1 MLKGY
6 FSTAVCV
13 LAGMFAPY
21 TLSQTPTPEQI
32 QMFQSLPAAQQQALA
47 SKYGISL
54 PSSSSSQS
62 TSYQNPQVI
71 DPRASKVEALQK
83 GQLGQQELQNKDEE
97 LKRFGLELFAG
108 SPSTFAPISDVPVPA
123 DYTVGAGDEIV
134 IQLFGKENTTHRLRV
149 NRAGIINFPSLGPVQ
164 VAGMSFSEVRDSLNQ
179 RVKEQMIGVRSDI
192 SLGEMRTMQVFV
204 MGDAYKPGA
213 YTVSALTTISQAIY
227 YSGGFGDS
235 GALRDIQLKR
245 NGQVIRK
252 LDMYELLLKGDARN
266 DVRLLPG
273 DVVFIGAVKQTVAID
288 GEVNRPAIY
297 EIKPGETYRHAIL
310 MAGGFTANAYGEKV
324 AVKRYGSKGTRE
336 ALTLDFTQSNDM
348 QVPLKNG
355 DAVNVLKKSE
365 ELTRYVQIEGDV
377 RHPGFVQWKSGLRIA
392 DLFHSVD
399 SAFNSTADVNYAV
412 VVREVNSQRDIETYQ
427 VNLAKAILAP
437 ASKDNLQLQSRDRVL
452 VFNRF
457 NHEDLD
463 TLAEEELVTKAKTL
477 EEAQQQAEK
486 DQRKEQQIMSSS
498 VAVST
503 APMNNTVGGIVN
515 MDNSANA
522 GGGVNP
528 SSAANQA
535 MNISQPSQPKII
547 FRGKE
552 ITQEDLD
559 KLKQNTRRTLL
570 APVLLQLQQQSKL
583 GLAPQIAEVFGEVKH
598 PGRYPIT
605 PSMTVSTLLEAAGGL
620 AYNAFTINAELA
632 RTVINSVDE
641 RAYID
646 VERIDLRKAIQ
657 GNTAADAVIAGR
669 DRLNVLEKPSVKLQS
684 TVTLQGEVRFPGTY
698 TVRQGETLGE
708 LLERAGGLTEFAHP
722 QGAIFTREAL
732 RLQEQKLLNQYA
744 ADMRAETAKKTFRA
758 DSNISSIISNPDKT
772 LQFVEEASRSK
783 ALGRMVVQLSRIIK
797 EETSADFMLEDG
809 DFLFVPTFRNTVSIM
824 GEVQVPITY
833 LLDNRLD
840 VDDYLNKAGGAK
852 KQADEDRVFVV
863 RADGSVY
870 KPTSG
875 YWFGNNKQELQ
886 AGDTIVVPI
895 DTDYRDAL
903 STWTAATQILYQ
915 TGVAIN
921 ALK

>member
-6 FSTAVCV
+6 FSIGACI
-13 LAGMFAPY
+13 LASLFAPL
-21 TLSQTPTPEQI
+21 TNAQTPTPEQI
-32 QMFQSLPAAQQQALA
+32 QMFQNLPADQQQALA
-47 SKYGISL
+47 SKYGISI
-54 PSSSSSQS
+54 PSSASSQPS
-62 TSYQNPQVI
+62 SYQNPQVI
-71 DPRASKVEALQK
+71 EQRPVASSAAEAKVNDAE
-83 GQLGQQELQNKDEE
+83 KDEQG
-97 LKRFGLELFAG
+97 LKRFGLDLFAG
-108 SPSTFAPISDVPVPA
+108 SPTTFAPISDVPVPA

-164 VAGMSFSEVRDSLNQ
+164 VAGMTFSDVRDSLNQ

-227 YSGGFGDS
+227 YSGGFSES
-235 GALRDIQLKR
+235 GALRNVQLKR

-252 LDMYELLLKGDARN
+252 LDMYDLLLKGDARN
-266 DVRLLPG
+266 DIRLLPG
-273 DVVFIGAVKQTVAID
+273 DVVFIGALGNTISID

-297 EIKPGETYRHAIL
+297 EIKPGETYKQAIQ
-310 MAGGFTANAYGEKV
+310 MAGGFTANAYSDQIE
-324 AVKRYGSKGTRE
+324 VKRYAAKGARD
-336 ALTLDFTQSNDM
+336 ALTLNFSQSHD
-348 QVPLKNG
+348 QQTKVKDG
-355 DAVNVLKKSE
+355 DVVNVLKKNE

-377 RHPGFVQWKSGLRIA
+377 RHPGYIEWKSGLRIA
-392 DLFHSVD
+392 DLFQSVD
-399 SAFNSTADVNYAV
+399 TSFNSTADVSYAV
-412 VVREVNSQRDIETYQ
+412 VVREINPQRDIEVYQ
-427 VNLAKAILAP
+427 VNLANAIFSP
-437 ASKDNLQLQSRDRVL
+437 TSKDNLKLNSRDRVL

-457 NHEDLD
+457 NNEDLD
-463 TLAEEELVTKAKTL
+463 TLADQETVTKAKTL
-477 EEAQQQAEK
+477 EQAQLQAQQEQL
-486 DQRKEQQIMSSS
+486 KEQEVMSSS
-498 VAVST
+498 VA
-503 APMNNTVGGIVN
+503 I
-515 MDNSANA
+515 
-522 GGGVNP
+522 
-528 SSAANQA
+528 SSAAPLKKVSKQ
-535 MNISQPSQPKII
+535 SKIV

-552 ITQEDLD
+552 ITKDDFEA
-559 KLKQNTRRTLL
+559 LKQNTRRTLL
-570 APVLLQLQQQSKL
+570 APVLLQLQQQSRL

-605 PSMTVSTLLEAAGGL
+605 PRMTISNLIEAAGGL
-620 AYNAFTINAELA
+620 TYNAFTINAELA
-632 RTVINSVDE
+632 RTVINSKDE
-641 RAYID
+641 RASID
-646 VERIDLRKAIQ
+646 VERIDLRQAIK
-657 GNTAADAVIAGR
+657 GSTADDAIIVGR
-669 DRLNVLEKPSVKLQS
+669 DRLNILEKPSVKLQS

-732 RLQEQKLLNQYA
+732 RLQEQKLLDQYA

-758 DSNISSIISNPDKT
+758 DSNMGSVISDPDKT
-772 LQFVEEASRSK
+772 LKFVEEASRSK
-783 ALGRMVVQLSRIIK
+783 ALGRMVVQLNRILK
-797 EETSADFMLEDG
+797 DERSADFMLEDG

-833 LLDNRLD
+833 LLDNKLD

-852 KQADEDRVFVV
+852 KQADEDRIFVV

-875 YWFGNNKQELQ
+875 YWFGNNHEELK

>member
-6 FSTAVCV
+6 FSIGACI
-13 LAGMFAPY
+13 LASLFAPL
-21 TLSQTPTPEQI
+21 TNAQTPTPEQI
-32 QMFQSLPAAQQQALA
+32 QMFQSLPVDQQQALA
-47 SKYGISL
+47 SKYGISI
-54 PSSSSSQS
+54 PSGASSQPS
-62 TSYQNPQVI
+62 SYQNPQVVEQR
-71 DPRASKVEALQK
+71 PVASSATETKVNDTGK
-83 GQLGQQELQNKDEE
+83 GEQDI
-97 LKRFGLELFAG
+97 KRFGLDLFAG
-108 SPSTFAPISDVPVPA
+108 SPTTFAPISDVPVPA
-123 DYTVGAGDEIV
+123 NYAVGAGDEIV

-164 VAGMSFSEVRDSLNQ
+164 VAGMTFSDVRDSLNQ

-227 YSGGFGDS
+227 YSGGFSES
-235 GALRDIQLKR
+235 GALRNVQLKR

-252 LDMYELLLKGDARN
+252 LDMYDLLLKGDARN
-266 DVRLLPG
+266 DIRLLPG
-273 DVVFIGAVKQTVAID
+273 DVVFIGALGNTISID

-297 EIKPGETYRHAIL
+297 EIKPGETYKQAIQ
-310 MAGGFTANAYGEKV
+310 MAGGFTANAYSDQIE
-324 AVKRYGSKGTRE
+324 VKRYAAKGARD
-336 ALTLDFTQSNDM
+336 ALTLNFSQSQD
-348 QVPLKNG
+348 QQTKVKDG
-355 DAVNVLKKSE
+355 DTVNVLKKNE

-377 RHPGFVQWKSGLRIA
+377 RHPGFIEWKNGLRIA
-392 DLFHSVD
+392 DLFQSVD
-399 SAFNSTADVNYAV
+399 TSFNSTADVSYAV
-412 VVREVNSQRDIETYQ
+412 VVREINPQRDIEVYQ
-427 VNLAKAILAP
+427 VNLANAILSP
-437 ASKDNLQLQSRDRVL
+437 TSKDNLKLNSRDRVL

-457 NHEDLD
+457 NNEDLD
-463 TLAEEELVTKAKTL
+463 TLADQETVTKAKTL
-477 EEAQQQAEK
+477 EQAQLQAQQEQL
-486 DQRKEQQIMSSS
+486 KEQEVMSSS
-498 VAVST
+498 VAVS
-503 APMNNTVGGIVN
+503 
-515 MDNSANA
+515 SAT
-522 GGGVNP
+522 P
-528 SSAANQA
+528 LEKDLK
-535 MNISQPSQPKII
+535 QPKIV

-552 ITQEDLD
+552 ITKDDFEA
-559 KLKQNTRRTLL
+559 LKQNTRRTLL
-570 APVLLQLQQQSKL
+570 APVLLQLQQQSRL

-605 PSMTVSTLLEAAGGL
+605 PRMTISTLIEAAGGL
-620 AYNAFTINAELA
+620 TYNAFTINAELA
-632 RTVINSVDE
+632 RTVINSKDE
-641 RAYID
+641 RASID
-646 VERIDLRKAIQ
+646 VEQVDLRQAIQ
-657 GNTAADAVIAGR
+657 GSTADDAIIVGR
-669 DRLNVLEKPSVKLQS
+669 DRLNILEKPNVKLQS
-684 TVTLQGEVRFPGTY
+684 TVMLQGEVRFPGTY

-758 DSNISSIISNPDKT
+758 DSNMGSVVSDPEKT
-772 LQFVEEASRSK
+772 LAFVEEASKSK
-783 ALGRMVVQLSRIIK
+783 ALGRMVVQLNRILK
-797 EETSADFMLEDG
+797 DERSADFMLEDG

-833 LLDNRLD
+833 LLDNKLD

-852 KQADEDRVFVV
+852 KQADEDRIFVV

-875 YWFGNNKQELQ
+875 YWFGNNHEELK

>member
-6 FSTAVCV
+6 FSIGACI
-13 LAGMFAPY
+13 LASLFAPL
-21 TLSQTPTPEQI
+21 TNAQTPTPEQI
-32 QMFQSLPAAQQQALA
+32 QMFQNLPADQQQALA
-47 SKYGISL
+47 SKYGISI
-54 PSSSSSQS
+54 PSGASSQPS
-62 TSYQNPQVI
+62 SYQNPQVVEQR
-71 DPRASKVEALQK
+71 PVASSATEAKVNDAE
-83 GQLGQQELQNKDEE
+83 KDEQG
-97 LKRFGLELFAG
+97 LKRFGLDLFAG
-108 SPSTFAPISDVPVPA
+108 SPTTFAPISDVPVPA

-164 VAGMSFSEVRDSLNQ
+164 VAGMTFSDVRDSLNQ

-227 YSGGFGDS
+227 YSGGFSES
-235 GALRDIQLKR
+235 GALRNVQLKR

-252 LDMYELLLKGDARN
+252 LDMYDLLLKGDARN
-266 DVRLLPG
+266 DIRLLPG
-273 DVVFIGAVKQTVAID
+273 DVVFIGALGNTISID
-288 GEVNRPAIY
+288 GEVNRPAVY
-297 EIKPGETYRHAIL
+297 EIKPGETYKQAIQ
-310 MAGGFTANAYGEKV
+310 MAGGFTANAYSDQME
-324 AVKRYGSKGTRE
+324 VKRYAAKGARD
-336 ALTLDFTQSNDM
+336 ALTLNFSQSHD
-348 QVPLKNG
+348 QQTKVKDG
-355 DAVNVLKKSE
+355 DEVNVLKKNE

-377 RHPGFVQWKSGLRIA
+377 RHPGFIEWKSGLRIA
-392 DLFHSVD
+392 DLFQSVD
-399 SAFNSTADVNYAV
+399 TSFNSTADVSYAI
-412 VVREVNSQRDIETYQ
+412 VVREINPQRDIEVYQ
-427 VNLAKAILAP
+427 VNLANAILSP
-437 ASKDNLQLQSRDRVL
+437 TSKDNLKLNSRDRVL

-457 NHEDLD
+457 NNEDLD
-463 TLAEEELVTKAKTL
+463 TLADQQTVTKAKTL
-477 EEAQQQAEK
+477 EQAQLQAQQEQL
-486 DQRKEQQIMSSS
+486 KEQEVMSSS
-498 VAVST
+498 VAVS
-503 APMNNTVGGIVN
+503 
-515 MDNSANA
+515 
-522 GGGVNP
+522 
-528 SSAANQA
+528 SAAPLEKGSKQ
-535 MNISQPSQPKII
+535 SKIV

-552 ITQEDLD
+552 ITKDDFEA
-559 KLKQNTRRTLL
+559 LKQNTRRTLL
-570 APVLLQLQQQSKL
+570 APVLLQLQQQSRL

-605 PSMTVSTLLEAAGGL
+605 PRMTISTLIEAAGGL
-620 AYNAFTINAELA
+620 TYNAFTINAELA
-632 RTVINSVDE
+632 RTVINSKDE
-641 RAYID
+641 RASID
-646 VERIDLRKAIQ
+646 VERIDLRQAIQ
-657 GNTAADAVIAGR
+657 GSTVADAIIVGR
-669 DRLNVLEKPSVKLQS
+669 DRLNILEKPNVKLQS

-758 DSNISSIISNPDKT
+758 DSNMGSVISDPDKT
-772 LQFVEEASRSK
+772 LKFVEEASRSK
-783 ALGRMVVQLSRIIK
+783 ALGRMVVQLNRILK
-797 EETSADFMLEDG
+797 DERSADFMLEDG

-833 LLDNRLD
+833 LLDNKLD

-852 KQADEDRVFVV
+852 KQADEDRIFVV

-875 YWFGNNKQELQ
+875 YWFGNNHEELK

>member
-6 FSTAVCV
+6 FSIGACI
-13 LAGMFAPY
+13 LASLFAPL
-21 TLSQTPTPEQI
+21 TNAQTPTPEQI
-32 QMFQSLPAAQQQALA
+32 QMFQNLPADQQQALA
-47 SKYGISL
+47 SKYGISI
-54 PSSSSSQS
+54 PSGASSQPS
-62 TSYQNPQVI
+62 SYQNPQVVEQR
-71 DPRASKVEALQK
+71 PVTSSATEVKVNDAE
-83 GQLGQQELQNKDEE
+83 KDEQG
-97 LKRFGLELFAG
+97 LKRFGLDLFAG
-108 SPSTFAPISDVPVPA
+108 SPTTFAPISDVPVPA

-164 VAGMSFSEVRDSLNQ
+164 VAGMTFSDVRDSLNQ

-227 YSGGFGDS
+227 YSGGFSES
-235 GALRDIQLKR
+235 GALRNVQLKR

-252 LDMYELLLKGDARN
+252 LDMYDLLLKGDARN
-266 DVRLLPG
+266 DIRLLPG
-273 DVVFIGAVKQTVAID
+273 DVVFIGALGNTISID

-297 EIKPGETYRHAIL
+297 EIKPGETYKQAIQ
-310 MAGGFTANAYGEKV
+310 MAGGFTANAYSDQIE
-324 AVKRYGSKGTRE
+324 VKRYAAKGARD
-336 ALTLDFTQSNDM
+336 ALTLNFSQSHD
-348 QVPLKNG
+348 QQTKVKDG
-355 DAVNVLKKSE
+355 DAVNVLKKNE

-377 RHPGFVQWKSGLRIA
+377 RHPGYIEWKSGLRIA
-392 DLFHSVD
+392 DLFQSVD
-399 SAFNSTADVNYAV
+399 TSFNSTADVSYAV
-412 VVREVNSQRDIETYQ
+412 VVREINPQRDIEVYQ
-427 VNLAKAILAP
+427 VNLANAILSP
-437 ASKDNLQLQSRDRVL
+437 TSKDNLKLNSRDRVL

-457 NHEDLD
+457 NNEDLD
-463 TLAEEELVTKAKTL
+463 TLADQETVSKAKTL
-477 EEAQQQAEK
+477 EQAQLQAQQEQL
-486 DQRKEQQIMSSS
+486 KEQEVMSSS
-498 VAVST
+498 VAVS
-503 APMNNTVGGIVN
+503 
-515 MDNSANA
+515 SAT
-522 GGGVNP
+522 P
-528 SSAANQA
+528 IEKDSK
-535 MNISQPSQPKII
+535 QPKIV

-552 ITQEDLD
+552 ITKDDFEA
-559 KLKQNTRRTLL
+559 LKQNTRRTLL
-570 APVLLQLQQQSKL
+570 APVLLQLQQQSRL

-605 PSMTVSTLLEAAGGL
+605 PRMTISTLIGAAGGL
-620 AYNAFTINAELA
+620 TYNAFTINAELA
-632 RTVINSVDE
+632 RTVINSKDE
-641 RAYID
+641 RASIN
-646 VERIDLRKAIQ
+646 VERIDLRQAIQ
-657 GNTAADAVIAGR
+657 GSTADDAIIVGR
-669 DRLNVLEKPSVKLQS
+669 DRLNILEKPNVKLQS

-758 DSNISSIISNPDKT
+758 DSNMGSVISDPDKT
-772 LQFVEEASRSK
+772 LKFVEEASRSK
-783 ALGRMVVQLSRIIK
+783 ALGRMVVQLNRILK
-797 EETSADFMLEDG
+797 DERSADFMLEDG

-833 LLDNRLD
+833 LLDNKLD

-852 KQADEDRVFVV
+852 KQADEDRIFVV

-870 KPTSG
+870 KPKSG
-875 YWFGNNKQELQ
+875 YWFGNNHEELK

-915 TGVAIN
+915 TGVAIY

>member
-6 FSTAVCV
+6 FSIGACI
-13 LAGMFAPY
+13 LASLFAPL
-21 TLSQTPTPEQI
+21 TNAQTPTPEQI
-32 QMFQSLPAAQQQALA
+32 QMFQNLPADQQQALA
-47 SKYGISL
+47 SKYGISI
-54 PSSSSSQS
+54 PSGASSQPS
-62 TSYQNPQVI
+62 SYQNPQVVEQR
-71 DPRASKVEALQK
+71 PVASSATEVKVNDAE
-83 GQLGQQELQNKDEE
+83 KDEQG
-97 LKRFGLELFAG
+97 LKRFGLDLFAG
-108 SPSTFAPISDVPVPA
+108 SPTTFAPISDVPVPA

-164 VAGMSFSEVRDSLNQ
+164 VAGMTFSDVRDSLNQ

-227 YSGGFGDS
+227 YSGGFSES
-235 GALRDIQLKR
+235 GALRNVQLKR

-252 LDMYELLLKGDARN
+252 LDMYDLLLKGDARN
-266 DVRLLPG
+266 DIRLLPG
-273 DVVFIGAVKQTVAID
+273 DVVFIGALGNTISID

-297 EIKPGETYRHAIL
+297 EIKPGETYKQAIQ
-310 MAGGFTANAYGEKV
+310 MAGGFTANAYSDQIE
-324 AVKRYGSKGTRE
+324 VKRYAAKGARD
-336 ALTLDFTQSNDM
+336 ALTLNFSQSYDR
-348 QVPLKNG
+348 QTKVKDG
-355 DAVNVLKKSE
+355 DAVNVLKKNE
-365 ELTRYVQIEGDV
+365 ELTRYVQTEGDV
-377 RHPGFVQWKSGLRIA
+377 RHPGFIEWKSGLRVA
-392 DLFHSVD
+392 DLFQSVET
-399 SAFNSTADVNYAV
+399 SFNSTADVSYAV
-412 VVREVNSQRDIETYQ
+412 VVREINPQRDIEVYQ
-427 VNLAKAILAP
+427 VNLANAILSP
-437 ASKDNLQLQSRDRVL
+437 TSKDNLQLNSRDRIL

-457 NHEDLD
+457 NNEDLD
-463 TLAEEELVTKAKTL
+463 TLADQETVTKAKTL
-477 EEAQQQAEK
+477 EQAQLQAQQEQL
-486 DQRKEQQIMSSS
+486 KEQEVMSSS
-498 VAVST
+498 V
-503 APMNNTVGGIVN
+503 TV
-515 MDNSANA
+515 
-522 GGGVNP
+522 
-528 SSAANQA
+528 SSAAPLEED
-535 MNISQPSQPKII
+535 SKQPKIV

-552 ITQEDLD
+552 ITKDDFEA
-559 KLKQNTRRTLL
+559 LKQNTRRTLL
-570 APVLLQLQQQSKL
+570 APVLLQLQQQSHL

-605 PSMTVSTLLEAAGGL
+605 PRMTISTLIEAAGGL
-620 AYNAFTINAELA
+620 TYNAFTINAELA
-632 RTVINSVDE
+632 RTVINSKDE
-641 RAYID
+641 RASID
-646 VERIDLRKAIQ
+646 VERIDLRQAIQ
-657 GNTAADAVIAGR
+657 GSTADDAIIVGR
-669 DRLNVLEKPSVKLQS
+669 DRLNILEKPNVKLQS

-758 DSNISSIISNPDKT
+758 DSNMGSVISDPDKT
-772 LQFVEEASRSK
+772 LKFVEEASRSK
-783 ALGRMVVQLSRIIK
+783 ALGRMVVQLNRILK
-797 EETSADFMLEDG
+797 DERSADFMLEDG

-833 LLDNRLD
+833 LLDNKLD

-852 KQADEDRVFVV
+852 KQADEDRIFVV

-875 YWFGNNKQELQ
+875 YWFGNNHEELK

>member
-6 FSTAVCV
+6 FSIGACI
-13 LAGMFAPY
+13 LASLFAPL
-21 TLSQTPTPEQI
+21 TNAQTPTPEQI
-32 QMFQSLPAAQQQALA
+32 QMFQNLPADQQQALA
-47 SKYGISL
+47 SKYGISI
-54 PSSSSSQS
+54 PSGASSQPS
-62 TSYQNPQVI
+62 SYQNPQVVEQR
-71 DPRASKVEALQK
+71 PVASSATEAK
-83 GQLGQQELQNKDEE
+83 INDAEKDEQG
-97 LKRFGLELFAG
+97 LKRFGLDLFAG
-108 SPSTFAPISDVPVPA
+108 SPTTFAPISDVPVPA

-149 NRAGIINFPSLGPVQ
+149 NRAGVINFPSLGPVQ
-164 VAGMSFSEVRDSLNQ
+164 VAGMTFSDVRDSLNQ
-179 RVKEQMIGVRSDI
+179 RVREQMIGVRSDI

-227 YSGGFGDS
+227 YSGGFSES
-235 GALRDIQLKR
+235 GALRNVQLKR

-252 LDMYELLLKGDARN
+252 LDMYDLLLRGDARN
-266 DVRLLPG
+266 DIRLLPG
-273 DVVFIGAVKQTVAID
+273 DVVFIGALGNTISID

-297 EIKPGETYRHAIL
+297 EIKPGETYKQAIQ
-310 MAGGFTANAYGEKV
+310 MAGGFTANAYSDQIE
-324 AVKRYGSKGTRE
+324 VKRYAAKGARD
-336 ALTLDFTQSNDM
+336 ALTLNFSQSHD
-348 QVPLKNG
+348 QQTKVKDG
-355 DAVNVLKKSE
+355 DAVNVLKKNE

-377 RHPGFVQWKSGLRIA
+377 RHPGYIEWKSGLRIA
-392 DLFHSVD
+392 DLFQSVD
-399 SAFNSTADVNYAV
+399 TSFNSTADVSYAV
-412 VVREVNSQRDIETYQ
+412 VVREINPQRDIEVYQ
-427 VNLAKAILAP
+427 VNLANAILSP
-437 ASKDNLQLQSRDRVL
+437 TRKDNLKLNSRDRVL

-457 NHEDLD
+457 NNEDLD
-463 TLAEEELVTKAKTL
+463 TLADQQTVTKAKTL
-477 EEAQQQAEK
+477 EQAQLQAQQEQL
-486 DQRKEQQIMSSS
+486 KEQEVMSSS
-498 VAVST
+498 VAVS
-503 APMNNTVGGIVN
+503 
-515 MDNSANA
+515 
-522 GGGVNP
+522 
-528 SSAANQA
+528 SAAPLEKGSKQ
-535 MNISQPSQPKII
+535 SKIV

-552 ITQEDLD
+552 ITKDDFEA
-559 KLKQNTRRTLL
+559 LKQNTRRTLL
-570 APVLLQLQQQSKL
+570 APVLLQLQQQSRL

-605 PSMTVSTLLEAAGGL
+605 PRMTISTLIEAAGGL
-620 AYNAFTINAELA
+620 TYNAFTINAELA
-632 RTVINSVDE
+632 RTVINSKDE
-641 RAYID
+641 RAAID
-646 VERIDLRKAIQ
+646 VERIDLRQAIKGSKAD
-657 GNTAADAVIAGR
+657 DAIIVGR
-669 DRLNVLEKPSVKLQS
+669 DRLNILEKPNVKLQS

-732 RLQEQKLLNQYA
+732 RLQEQKLLNEYA

-758 DSNISSIISNPDKT
+758 DSNMGSVISDPDKT
-772 LQFVEEASRSK
+772 LKFVEEASRSK
-783 ALGRMVVQLSRIIK
+783 ALGRMVVQLNRILK
-797 EETSADFMLEDG
+797 DERSADFMLEDG

-833 LLDNRLD
+833 LLDNKLD

-852 KQADEDRVFVV
+852 KQADEDRIFVV

-875 YWFGNNKQELQ
+875 YWFGNNHEELK

>member
-6 FSTAVCV
+6 FSIAVCV
-13 LAGMFAPY
+13 LASMFAPY
-21 TLSQTPTPEQI
+21 TLAQNPTPEQL
-32 QMFQSLPAAQQQALA
+32 QMFKSLPVEQQQALA
-47 SKYGISL
+47 SKYGITL
-54 PSSSSSQS
+54 PSGASQS
-62 TSYQNPQVI
+62 TSYENPQVI
-71 DPRASKVEALQK
+71 EQRPQAAADMDSEQFDWLKPDEDQK
-83 GQLGQQELQNKDEE
+83 

-179 RVKEQMIGVRSDI
+179 RVQEQMIGVRSDI

-213 YTVSALTTISQAIY
+213 YTVSALSTISQAIY
-227 YSGGFGDS
+227 YSGGFGES
-235 GALRDIQLKR
+235 GALRNIQLKR
-245 NGQVIRK
+245 DGQVIRN
-252 LDMYELLLKGDARN
+252 LDMYDLLLKGDARN
-266 DVRLLPG
+266 DVRLMPG
-273 DVVFIGAVKQTVAID
+273 DVVFIGSVAQTVSVD

-297 EIKPGETYRHAIL
+297 EVKPGETYKQLIQ
-310 MAGGFTANAYGEKV
+310 MAGGFTANAFFEKIDI
-324 AVKRYGSKGTRE
+324 KRYGTEGSRE
-336 ALTLDFTQSNDM
+336 ALTLNFVNSQDQ
-348 QVPLKNG
+348 QAKVKVG
-355 DAVNVLKKSE
+355 DEVNVLKKSE

-377 RHPGFVQWKSGLRIA
+377 RHPGFVEWNNGIRIA
-392 DLFHSVD
+392 DLFQSVD
-399 SAFNSTADVNYAV
+399 SSFNSTADVNYAV
-412 VVREVNSQRDIETYQ
+412 VVREINPQRDIEVHQ
-427 VNLAKAILAP
+427 VNLAKAILSP
-437 ASKDNLQLQSRDRVL
+437 ESKDNLQLKSRDRVL

-457 NHEDLD
+457 NNEDLD
-463 TLAEEELVTKAKTL
+463 NFAEDDVVTKAKTL
-477 EEAQQQAEK
+477 EEAQSQAQQDLKQEK
-486 DQRKEQQIMSSS
+486 EVLNPL
-498 VAVST
+498 VAVT
-503 APMNNTVGGIVN
+503 AT
-515 MDNSANA
+515 DSKSKANIRQTK
-522 GGGVNP
+522 V
-528 SSAANQA
+528 
-535 MNISQPSQPKII
+535 I

-552 ITQEDLD
+552 ITKEDFEAM
-559 KLKQNTRRTLL
+559 KQNTRRTLL

-583 GLAPQIAEVFGEVKH
+583 GLAPQITEVFGEVKH

-605 PSMTVSTLLEAAGGL
+605 PRMTVSTLIEAAGGL
-620 AYNAFTINAELA
+620 TYNAFTINAELA
-632 RTVINSVDE
+632 RTVVNSVDE

-657 GNTAADAVIAGR
+657 GSTADDAIIAGR
-669 DRLNVLEKPSVKLQS
+669 DRLNILEKPSVKLQS

-732 RLQEQKLLNQYA
+732 RLQEQKLLNEYA

-758 DSNISSIISNPDKT
+758 DSNLGSVISDPDKT
-772 LQFVEEASRSK
+772 LKFVEEASRSK
-783 ALGRMVVQLSRIIK
+783 ALGRMVVQLNRIIK
-797 EETSADFMLEDG
+797 DERSADFMLEDG

-833 LLDNRLD
+833 LLDNKLD

-852 KQADEDRVFVV
+852 KQADEDRIFVV

-875 YWFGNNKQELQ
+875 YWFGNNNEELS

>member
-6 FSTAVCV
+6 FSIGACI
-13 LAGMFAPY
+13 LASLFAPL
-21 TLSQTPTPEQI
+21 TNAQTPTPEQI
-32 QMFQSLPAAQQQALA
+32 QMFQNLPADQQQALA
-47 SKYGISL
+47 SKYGISI
-54 PSSSSSQS
+54 PSGSSSQPS
-62 TSYQNPQVI
+62 SYQNPQVVEQR
-71 DPRASKVEALQK
+71 PVASSATEVKVNDSE
-83 GQLGQQELQNKDEE
+83 KDEQG
-97 LKRFGLELFAG
+97 LKRFGLDLFAG
-108 SPSTFAPISDVPVPA
+108 SPTTFAPISDVPVPA

-164 VAGMSFSEVRDSLNQ
+164 VAGMTFSDVRDSLNQ

-227 YSGGFGDS
+227 YSGGFSES
-235 GALRDIQLKR
+235 GALRNVQLKR

-252 LDMYELLLKGDARN
+252 LDMYDLLLKGDARN
-266 DVRLLPG
+266 DIRLLPG
-273 DVVFIGAVKQTVAID
+273 DVVFIGALGNTISID

-297 EIKPGETYRHAIL
+297 EIKPGETYKQAIQ
-310 MAGGFTANAYGEKV
+310 MAGGFTANAYSDQIE
-324 AVKRYGSKGTRE
+324 VKRYAAKGARD
-336 ALTLDFTQSNDM
+336 ALTLNFSQPHDQQTKVKD
-348 QVPLKNG
+348 G
-355 DAVNVLKKSE
+355 DAVNVLKKNE

-377 RHPGFVQWKSGLRIA
+377 RHPGFIEWKSGLRIA
-392 DLFHSVD
+392 DLFQSVD
-399 SAFNSTADVNYAV
+399 TSFNSTADVSYAV
-412 VVREVNSQRDIETYQ
+412 VVREINPQRDIEVYQ
-427 VNLAKAILAP
+427 VNLANAILSP
-437 ASKDNLQLQSRDRVL
+437 TSKDNLKLNSRDRVL

-457 NHEDLD
+457 NNEDLD
-463 TLAEEELVTKAKTL
+463 TLADQQTVTKAKTL
-477 EEAQQQAEK
+477 EQAQLQAQQEQL
-486 DQRKEQQIMSSS
+486 KEQEVMSSS
-498 VAVST
+498 VAVS
-503 APMNNTVGGIVN
+503 
-515 MDNSANA
+515 SAT
-522 GGGVNP
+522 P
-528 SSAANQA
+528 IEKDSE
-535 MNISQPSQPKII
+535 QPKIV

-552 ITQEDLD
+552 ITKDDFEA
-559 KLKQNTRRTLL
+559 LKQNTRRTLL
-570 APVLLQLQQQSKL
+570 APVLLQLQQQSRL

-605 PSMTVSTLLEAAGGL
+605 PRMTISTLIEAAGGL
-620 AYNAFTINAELA
+620 TYNAFTINAELA
-632 RTVINSVDE
+632 RTVISSKDE
-641 RAYID
+641 RASID
-646 VERIDLRKAIQ
+646 VERIDLRQAIK
-657 GNTAADAVIAGR
+657 GSTTDDAVIVGR
-669 DRLNVLEKPSVKLQS
+669 DRLNILEKPNVKLQS

-708 LLERAGGLTEFAHP
+708 LLKRAGGLTEFAHP

-758 DSNISSIISNPDKT
+758 DSNMGSVISDPDKT
-772 LQFVEEASRSK
+772 LKFVEEASRSK
-783 ALGRMVVQLSRIIK
+783 ALGRMVVQLNRILK
-797 EETSADFMLEDG
+797 DERSADFMLEDG

-833 LLDNRLD
+833 LLDNKLD

-852 KQADEDRVFVV
+852 KQADEDRIFVV

-875 YWFGNNKQELQ
+875 YWFGNNHEELK

>member
-6 FSTAVCV
+6 FSIGACI
-13 LAGMFAPY
+13 LASLFAPL
-21 TLSQTPTPEQI
+21 TNAQTPTPEQI
-32 QMFQSLPAAQQQALA
+32 QMFQNLPSDQQQALA
-47 SKYGISL
+47 SKYGISI
-54 PSSSSSQS
+54 PSGASSQPS
-62 TSYQNPQVI
+62 SYQNPQVVEQR
-71 DPRASKVEALQK
+71 PVTSSATEAKVHDAE
-83 GQLGQQELQNKDEE
+83 KDEQG
-97 LKRFGLELFAG
+97 LKRFGLDLFAG
-108 SPSTFAPISDVPVPA
+108 SPTTFAPISDVPVPA

-164 VAGMSFSEVRDSLNQ
+164 VAGMTFSDVRDSLNQ

-227 YSGGFGDS
+227 YSGGFSES
-235 GALRDIQLKR
+235 GALRNVQLKR

-252 LDMYELLLKGDARN
+252 LDMYDLLLKGDARN
-266 DVRLLPG
+266 DIRLLPG
-273 DVVFIGAVKQTVAID
+273 DVVFIGALGNTISID

-297 EIKPGETYRHAIL
+297 EIKSGETYKQAIQ
-310 MAGGFTANAYGEKV
+310 MAGGFTANAYSDQIE
-324 AVKRYGSKGTRE
+324 VKRYAAKGARD
-336 ALTLDFTQSNDM
+336 ALTLNFSQSHD
-348 QVPLKNG
+348 QQTKVKDG
-355 DAVNVLKKSE
+355 DAVNVLQKNE

-377 RHPGFVQWKSGLRIA
+377 RHPGFIEWRSGLRIA
-392 DLFHSVD
+392 DLFQSVD
-399 SAFNSTADVNYAV
+399 TSFNSTADVSYAV
-412 VVREVNSQRDIETYQ
+412 VVREINPQRDIEVYQ
-427 VNLAKAILAP
+427 VNLANAILSP
-437 ASKDNLQLQSRDRVL
+437 TSKDNLKLNSRDRVL

-457 NHEDLD
+457 KNEDLD
-463 TLAEEELVTKAKTL
+463 TLADQETVTKAKTL
-477 EEAQQQAEK
+477 EQAQLQAQQ
-486 DQRKEQQIMSSS
+486 DQLKEQEVMSSS
-498 VAVST
+498 VSV
-503 APMNNTVGGIVN
+503 
-515 MDNSANA
+515 
-522 GGGVNP
+522 
-528 SSAANQA
+528 SSAT
-535 MNISQPSQPKII
+535 PLEKDLKQPKIV

-552 ITQEDLD
+552 ITKDDFEA
-559 KLKQNTRRTLL
+559 LKQNTRRTLL
-570 APVLLQLQQQSKL
+570 APVLLQLQQQSRL

-605 PSMTVSTLLEAAGGL
+605 PRMTISTLIEAAGGL
-620 AYNAFTINAELA
+620 TYNAFTINAELA
-632 RTVINSVDE
+632 RTVINSKDE
-641 RAYID
+641 RASID
-646 VERIDLRKAIQ
+646 VERIDLRQAIK
-657 GNTAADAVIAGR
+657 GSTADDAIIVGR
-669 DRLNVLEKPSVKLQS
+669 DRLNILEKPNVKLQS

-732 RLQEQKLLNQYA
+732 RLQEQKLLNEYA

-758 DSNISSIISNPDKT
+758 DSNMGSVISDPDKT
-772 LQFVEEASRSK
+772 LKFVEEASRSK
-783 ALGRMVVQLSRIIK
+783 ALGRMVVQLNRILK
-797 EETSADFMLEDG
+797 DERSADFMLEDG

-833 LLDNRLD
+833 LLDNKLD

-852 KQADEDRVFVV
+852 KQADEDRIFVV

-870 KPTSG
+870 KPRAG
-875 YWFGNNKQELQ
+875 YWFGNNHEELK

>member
-6 FSTAVCV
+6 FSIAACV
-13 LAGMFAPY
+13 LASVFAPF
-21 TLSQTPTPEQI
+21 SNAQTPTPEQM
-32 QMFQSLPAAQQQALA
+32 QMFQSLPADQQQALA

-54 PSSSSSQS
+54 PSGSSSQPS
-62 TSYQNPQVI
+62 NYQNPQVI
-71 DPRASKVEALQK
+71 EQRPAVSSATEAKVNDLEK
-83 GQLGQQELQNKDEE
+83 GEQG
-97 LKRFGLELFAG
+97 LKRFGLDLFAG
-108 SPSTFAPISDVPVPA
+108 SPTTFAPISDVPVPA

-164 VAGMSFSEVRDSLNQ
+164 VAGLTFSDVRDSLNQ

-227 YSGGFGDS
+227 YSGGFGES
-235 GALRDIQLKR
+235 GALRNVQLKR

-252 LDMYELLLKGDARN
+252 LDMYDLLLKGDARN

-273 DVVFIGAVKQTVAID
+273 DVVFIGAVGNTIAID

-297 EIKPGETYRHAIL
+297 EVKSGETYKQAIQ
-310 MAGGFTANAYGEKV
+310 MAGGFTANAYSDQIE
-324 AVKRYGSKGTRE
+324 VKRYAAKGARD
-336 ALTLDFTQSNDM
+336 ALTLNFSQSHD
-348 QVPLKNG
+348 QQTKVKDG
-355 DAVNVLKKSE
+355 DAVNILKKSE

-377 RHPGFVQWKSGLRIA
+377 RHPGFIEWKNGLRVA
-392 DLFHSVD
+392 DLFQSVD
-399 SAFNSTADVNYAV
+399 TSFNSTADINYAV
-412 VVREVNSQRDIETYQ
+412 VVREINPQRDIEVYQ
-427 VNLAKAILAP
+427 VNLANAILSP
-437 ASKDNLQLQSRDRVL
+437 TSKDNLKLNSRDRVL

-457 NHEDLD
+457 NNEDLD
-463 TLAEEELVTKAKTL
+463 TLADQETVTKAKTL
-477 EEAQQQAEK
+477 EQAQRQAQQ
-486 DQRKEQQIMSSS
+486 EQLEEQEVMSSS
-498 VAVST
+498 VAVS
-503 APMNNTVGGIVN
+503 
-515 MDNSANA
+515 SAT
-522 GGGVNP
+522 
-528 SSAANQA
+528 SIEKKSK
-535 MNISQPSQPKII
+535 QPKIV

-552 ITQEDLD
+552 ITKDDFEA
-559 KLKQNTRRTLL
+559 LKQNTRRTLL
-570 APVLLQLQQQSKL
+570 APVLLQLQQQSRL

-605 PSMTVSTLLEAAGGL
+605 PRMTISTLIEAAGGL
-620 AYNAFTINAELA
+620 TYNAFTINAELA
-632 RTVINSVDE
+632 RTVISSKDE
-641 RAYID
+641 RASID
-646 VERIDLRKAIQ
+646 VERIDLRQAIQ
-657 GNTAADAVIAGR
+657 GSTADDAIIVGR
-669 DRLNVLEKPSVKLQS
+669 DRLNILEKPNVKLQS
-684 TVTLQGEVRFPGTY
+684 TVTLQGEIRFPGTY

-732 RLQEQKLLNQYA
+732 RLQEQQLLNQYA

-758 DSNISSIISNPDKT
+758 DSNMGSVISDPDKT
-772 LQFVEEASRSK
+772 LKFVEEASRSK
-783 ALGRMVVQLSRIIK
+783 ALGRMVVQLNRILK
-797 EETSADFMLEDG
+797 DERSSDFMLEDG

-833 LLDNRLD
+833 LLDNKLD
-840 VDDYLNKAGGAK
+840 VNDYLNKAGGAK
-852 KQADEDRVFVV
+852 KQADEDRIFVV

-875 YWFGNNKQELQ
+875 YWFGNNHEELK

>member
-6 FSTAVCV
+6 FSIGACI
-13 LAGMFAPY
+13 LASLFAPL
-21 TLSQTPTPEQI
+21 TNAQTPTPEQI
-32 QMFQSLPAAQQQALA
+32 QMFKNLPADQQQALA
-47 SKYGISL
+47 SKYGISI
-54 PSSSSSQS
+54 PSGASSQPS
-62 TSYQNPQVI
+62 SYQNPQVVEQR
-71 DPRASKVEALQK
+71 PVASSATEAKVNDAE
-83 GQLGQQELQNKDEE
+83 KDEQG
-97 LKRFGLELFAG
+97 LKRFGLDLFAG
-108 SPSTFAPISDVPVPA
+108 SPTTFAPISDVPVPA

-164 VAGMSFSEVRDSLNQ
+164 VAGMAFSDVRNSLNQ

-227 YSGGFGDS
+227 YSGGFSES
-235 GALRDIQLKR
+235 GALRNVQLKR

-252 LDMYELLLKGDARN
+252 LDMYDLLLKGDARN
-266 DVRLLPG
+266 DIRLLPG
-273 DVVFIGAVKQTVAID
+273 DVVFIGALGNTISMG

-297 EIKPGETYRHAIL
+297 EIKPGETYKQAIQ
-310 MAGGFTANAYGEKV
+310 MAGGFTASAYSDQIE
-324 AVKRYGSKGTRE
+324 VKRYAAKGARD
-336 ALTLDFTQSNDM
+336 ALTLNFSKSHDQQTKVKD
-348 QVPLKNG
+348 G
-355 DAVNVLKKSE
+355 DTINVLKKNE

-377 RHPGFVQWKSGLRIA
+377 RHPGFIEWKSGLRIA
-392 DLFHSVD
+392 DLFQSVD
-399 SAFNSTADVNYAV
+399 TSFNSTADVSYAV
-412 VVREVNSQRDIETYQ
+412 VVREINPQRDIEVYQ
-427 VNLAKAILAP
+427 VNLANAIFSP
-437 ASKDNLQLQSRDRVL
+437 TSIDNLKLNSRDRVL

-457 NHEDLD
+457 NNEDLD
-463 TLAEEELVTKAKTL
+463 TLADQQTVTKAKTL
-477 EEAQQQAEK
+477 EQAQLQAQQ
-486 DQRKEQQIMSSS
+486 DQLKEQEVMNSS
-498 VAVST
+498 VAVSSAT
-503 APMNNTVGGIVN
+503 SLEKGSKQSKIV
-515 MDNSANA
+515 
-522 GGGVNP
+522 
-528 SSAANQA
+528 
-535 MNISQPSQPKII
+535 

-552 ITQEDLD
+552 ITKDDFEA
-559 KLKQNTRRTLL
+559 LKQNTRRTLL
-570 APVLLQLQQQSKL
+570 APVLLQLQQQSRL

-605 PSMTVSTLLEAAGGL
+605 PRMTISTLIEAAGGL
-620 AYNAFTINAELA
+620 TYNAFTINAELA
-632 RTVINSVDE
+632 RTVINSKDE
-641 RAYID
+641 RASID
-646 VERIDLRKAIQ
+646 VERIDLRQAIQ
-657 GNTAADAVIAGR
+657 GSTADDAIIVGR
-669 DRLNVLEKPSVKLQS
+669 DRLNILEKPNVKLQS

-758 DSNISSIISNPDKT
+758 DSNMGSVISDPDKT
-772 LQFVEEASRSK
+772 LKFVEEASRSK
-783 ALGRMVVQLSRIIK
+783 ALGRMVVQLNRILK
-797 EETSADFMLEDG
+797 DERSADFMLEDG

-833 LLDNRLD
+833 LLDNKLD

-852 KQADEDRVFVV
+852 KQADEDRIFVV

-875 YWFGNNKQELQ
+875 YWFGNNHEELK

>member
-6 FSTAVCV
+6 FSIGACI
-13 LAGMFAPY
+13 LASLFAPL
-21 TLSQTPTPEQI
+21 TNAQTPTPEQI
-32 QMFQSLPAAQQQALA
+32 QMFQNLPADQQQALA
-47 SKYGISL
+47 SKYGISIPSGASSL
-54 PSSSSSQS
+54 PS
-62 TSYQNPQVI
+62 SYQNPQVVE
-71 DPRASKVEALQK
+71 PRPIASSATEVKVTDSEK
-83 GQLGQQELQNKDEE
+83 EE
-97 LKRFGLELFAG
+97 QGLKRFGLDLFAG
-108 SPSTFAPISDVPVPA
+108 SPTTFAPISDVPVPA

-164 VAGMSFSEVRDSLNQ
+164 VAGMTFSDVRDSLNQ

-227 YSGGFGDS
+227 YSGGFSES
-235 GALRDIQLKR
+235 GALRNVQLKR

-252 LDMYELLLKGDARN
+252 LDMYDLLLKGDARN
-266 DVRLLPG
+266 DIRLLPG
-273 DVVFIGAVKQTVAID
+273 DVVFIGALGNTISID

-297 EIKPGETYRHAIL
+297 EIKPGETYKQAIQ
-310 MAGGFTANAYGEKV
+310 MAGGFTANAYGDQIE
-324 AVKRYGSKGTRE
+324 VKRYAAKGARD
-336 ALTLDFTQSNDM
+336 ALTLNFSQSHD
-348 QVPLKNG
+348 QQIKVKDG
-355 DAVNVLKKSE
+355 DAVNVLKKNE

-377 RHPGFVQWKSGLRIA
+377 RHPGFIEWKSGLRIA
-392 DLFHSVD
+392 DLFQSVD
-399 SAFNSTADVNYAV
+399 TSFNSTADVSYAV
-412 VVREVNSQRDIETYQ
+412 VVREINPQRDIEVYQ
-427 VNLAKAILAP
+427 VNLANAILSP
-437 ASKDNLQLQSRDRVL
+437 SSKDNLKLNSRDRVL

-457 NHEDLD
+457 NNEDLD
-463 TLAEEELVTKAKTL
+463 ILADQETVAKAKTL
-477 EEAQQQAEK
+477 EQAQLQAQQEQL
-486 DQRKEQQIMSSS
+486 KEQEVMSSS
-498 VAVST
+498 VAVSSAT
-503 APMNNTVGGIVN
+503 PLEKDSKQSKIV
-515 MDNSANA
+515 
-522 GGGVNP
+522 
-528 SSAANQA
+528 
-535 MNISQPSQPKII
+535 

-552 ITQEDLD
+552 ITKDDFEA
-559 KLKQNTRRTLL
+559 LKQNTRRTLL
-570 APVLLQLQQQSKL
+570 APVLLQLQQQSRL
-583 GLAPQIAEVFGEVKH
+583 GLATQIAEVFGEVKH

-605 PSMTVSTLLEAAGGL
+605 PRMTISTLIEAAGGL
-620 AYNAFTINAELA
+620 TYNAFTINAELA
-632 RTVINSVDE
+632 RTVINSKDE
-641 RAYID
+641 RASIYI
-646 VERIDLRKAIQ
+646 ERIDLRQAIK
-657 GNTAADAVIAGR
+657 GSAPDDAIIVGR
-669 DRLNVLEKPSVKLQS
+669 DRLNILEKPDVKLQS

-698 TVRQGETLGE
+698 TVRQGETLGD

-758 DSNISSIISNPDKT
+758 DSNMGSVISDPDKT
-772 LQFVEEASRSK
+772 LKFVEEASRSQ
-783 ALGRMVVQLSRIIK
+783 ALGRMVVQLNRILK
-797 EETSADFMLEDG
+797 DERSADFMLEDG

-833 LLDNRLD
+833 LLDNKLD

-852 KQADEDRVFVV
+852 KQADEDRIFVV

-875 YWFGNNKQELQ
+875 YWFGNNHEELK

>member
-1 MLKGY
+1 MLSIG
-6 FSTAVCV
+6 VP
-13 LAGMFAPY
+13 LAFG
-21 TLSQTPTPEQI
+21 QTPTAQQI
-32 QMFQSLPAAQQQALA
+32 EMFKNLPADQQQALA
-47 SKYGISL
+47 SKYGISI
-54 PSSSSSQS
+54 PSGASSQPS
-62 TSYQNPQVI
+62 SYQNPQVVE
-71 DPRASKVEALQK
+71 PRPIASSATEAKVNDSE
-83 GQLGQQELQNKDEE
+83 KDEQG
-97 LKRFGLELFAG
+97 LKRFGLDLFAG
-108 SPSTFAPISDVPVPA
+108 SPTTFAPISDVPVPA
-123 DYTVGAGDEIV
+123 DYTVGAGDEVV

-164 VAGMSFSEVRDSLNQ
+164 VAGMTFSDVRDSLNQ

-213 YTVSALTTISQAIY
+213 YTVSALTTVSQAIY
-227 YSGGFGDS
+227 YSGGFSES
-235 GALRDIQLKR
+235 GALRNVQLKR

-252 LDMYELLLKGDARN
+252 LDMYDLLLKGDARN

-273 DVVFIGAVKQTVAID
+273 DVVFIGALGNTMSID

-297 EIKPGETYRHAIL
+297 EIKPGETYKQAIQ
-310 MAGGFTANAYGEKV
+310 MAGGFTANAYSDQIE
-324 AVKRYGSKGTRE
+324 VKRYAAKGARD
-336 ALTLDFTQSNDM
+336 ALTLNFSQSHD
-348 QVPLKNG
+348 QQTKVKDG
-355 DAVNVLKKSE
+355 DVVNVLKKSE

-377 RHPGFVQWKSGLRIA
+377 RHPGFIEWKSGLRIA
-392 DLFHSVD
+392 DLFQSVD
-399 SAFNSTADVNYAV
+399 TSFNSTADVNYAV
-412 VVREVNSQRDIETYQ
+412 VVREVNPLRDIEVYQ
-427 VNLAKAILAP
+427 VNLANAILSP
-437 ASKDNLQLQSRDRVL
+437 TSKDNLKLNSRDRVL

-457 NHEDLD
+457 NNEDLD
-463 TLAEEELVTKAKTL
+463 TLADQETVTKAKTL
-477 EEAQQQAEK
+477 EQAQLQAQQEQL
-486 DQRKEQQIMSSS
+486 KEQEAMSSS
-498 VAVST
+498 VAVSSAT
-503 APMNNTVGGIVN
+503 ALEK
-515 MDNSANA
+515 NSK
-522 GGGVNP
+522 
-528 SSAANQA
+528 
-535 MNISQPSQPKII
+535 QPKIV

-552 ITQEDLD
+552 ITKDDFEA
-559 KLKQNTRRTLL
+559 LKQNTRRTLL
-570 APVLLQLQQQSKL
+570 APVLLQLQQQSRL

-605 PSMTVSTLLEAAGGL
+605 PRMTISTLIEAAGGL
-620 AYNAFTINAELA
+620 TYNAFTINAELA
-632 RTVINSVDE
+632 RTVINSKDE
-641 RAYID
+641 RASID
-646 VERIDLRKAIQ
+646 VERIDLRQAIQ
-657 GNTAADAVIAGR
+657 GSTADDAIIVGR
-669 DRLNVLEKPSVKLQS
+669 DRLNILEKPNVKLQS

-758 DSNISSIISNPDKT
+758 DSTMGSVISEPDKT
-772 LQFVEEASRSK
+772 LKFVEEASRSK
-783 ALGRMVVQLSRIIK
+783 ALGRMVVQLNRILK
-797 EETSADFMLEDG
+797 DERSADFMLEDG

-833 LLDNRLD
+833 LLDNKLD

-852 KQADEDRVFVV
+852 KQADEDRIFVV

-875 YWFGNNKQELQ
+875 YWFGNNHEELK

>member
-6 FSTAVCV
+6 FSIGACI
-13 LAGMFAPY
+13 LASLFAPF
-21 TLSQTPTPEQI
+21 TNAQTPTPEQI
-32 QMFQSLPAAQQQALA
+32 QMFQNLPADQQQALA
-47 SKYGISL
+47 SKYGISI
-54 PSSSSSQS
+54 PSGASSQPS
-62 TSYQNPQVI
+62 NYQNPQVI
-71 DPRASKVEALQK
+71 EQRPAVSSATEAKVNDSE
-83 GQLGQQELQNKDEE
+83 KDEQG
-97 LKRFGLELFAG
+97 LKRFGLDLFAG
-108 SPSTFAPISDVPVPA
+108 SPTTFAPISDVPVPA

-149 NRAGIINFPSLGPVQ
+149 NRAGIINFPSLGPIQ
-164 VAGMSFSEVRDSLNQ
+164 VAGMTFPDVRDSLNQ

-227 YSGGFGDS
+227 YSGGFSES
-235 GALRDIQLKR
+235 GALRNVQLKR

-252 LDMYELLLKGDARN
+252 LDMYDLLLKGDARN
-266 DVRLLPG
+266 DIRLLPG
-273 DVVFIGAVKQTVAID
+273 DVVFIGALGNTISID

-297 EIKPGETYRHAIL
+297 EIKPGETYKQAIQ
-310 MAGGFTANAYGEKV
+310 MAGGFTANAYSDQIE
-324 AVKRYGSKGTRE
+324 VKRYAAKGARD
-336 ALTLDFTQSNDM
+336 ALTLNFSQSHD
-348 QVPLKNG
+348 QETKVKDG
-355 DAVNVLKKSE
+355 DAVNVLKKNE

-377 RHPGFVQWKSGLRIA
+377 RHPGFIEWKSGLRIA
-392 DLFHSVD
+392 DLFQSVD
-399 SAFNSTADVNYAV
+399 TSFNSTADVSYAI
-412 VVREVNSQRDIETYQ
+412 VVREINPQRDIEVYQ
-427 VNLAKAILAP
+427 VNLANAILSP
-437 ASKDNLQLQSRDRVL
+437 TSKDNLKLNSRDRVL

-457 NHEDLD
+457 NNEDLD
-463 TLAEEELVTKAKTL
+463 TLADQETVTKAKTL
-477 EEAQQQAEK
+477 EQAQLQAQQEQL
-486 DQRKEQQIMSSS
+486 KEQEVISSS
-498 VAVST
+498 VAVS
-503 APMNNTVGGIVN
+503 
-515 MDNSANA
+515 SAT
-522 GGGVNP
+522 P
-528 SSAANQA
+528 LEKDSK
-535 MNISQPSQPKII
+535 QPKIV

-552 ITQEDLD
+552 ITKDDFEA
-559 KLKQNTRRTLL
+559 LKQNTRRTLL
-570 APVLLQLQQQSKL
+570 APVLLQLQQQSRL

-605 PSMTVSTLLEAAGGL
+605 PRMTISTLIEAAGGL
-620 AYNAFTINAELA
+620 TYNAFTINAELA
-632 RTVINSVDE
+632 RTVINSKDE
-641 RAYID
+641 RASIYI
-646 VERIDLRKAIQ
+646 ERIDLRQAIK
-657 GNTAADAVIAGR
+657 GSAPDDAIIVGR
-669 DRLNVLEKPSVKLQS
+669 DRLNILEKPDVKLQS

-698 TVRQGETLGE
+698 TVRQGETLGD

-758 DSNISSIISNPDKT
+758 DSNMGSVISDPDKT
-772 LQFVEEASRSK
+772 LKFVEEASRSK
-783 ALGRMVVQLSRIIK
+783 ALGRMVVQLNRILK
-797 EETSADFMLEDG
+797 DERSADFMLEDG

-833 LLDNRLD
+833 LLDNKLD

-852 KQADEDRVFVV
+852 KQADEDRIFVV

-875 YWFGNNKQELQ
+875 YWFGNNHEELK

>member
-1 MLKGY
+1 G
-6 FSTAVCV
+6 
-13 LAGMFAPY
+13 
-21 TLSQTPTPEQI
+21 
-32 QMFQSLPAAQQQALA
+32 
-47 SKYGISL
+47 
-54 PSSSSSQS
+54 
-62 TSYQNPQVI
+62 
-71 DPRASKVEALQK
+71 
-83 GQLGQQELQNKDEE
+83 
-97 LKRFGLELFAG
+97 LKRFGLDLFAG
-108 SPSTFAPISDVPVPA
+108 SPTTFAPISDVPVPA

-164 VAGMSFSEVRDSLNQ
+164 VAGMTFSDVRDSLNQ

-227 YSGGFGDS
+227 YSGGFSES
-235 GALRDIQLKR
+235 GALRNVQLKR

-252 LDMYELLLKGDARN
+252 LDMYDLLLKGDARN
-266 DVRLLPG
+266 DIRLLPG
-273 DVVFIGAVKQTVAID
+273 DVVFIGALGNTISID

-297 EIKPGETYRHAIL
+297 EIKPGETYKQAIQ
-310 MAGGFTANAYGEKV
+310 MAGGFTANAYSDQIE
-324 AVKRYGSKGTRE
+324 VKRYAAKGARD
-336 ALTLDFTQSNDM
+336 ALTLNFSQSHD
-348 QVPLKNG
+348 QETKVKDG
-355 DAVNVLKKSE
+355 DAVNVLKKNE

-377 RHPGFVQWKSGLRIA
+377 RHPGFIEWKSGLRIA
-392 DLFHSVD
+392 DLFQSVD
-399 SAFNSTADVNYAV
+399 TSFNSTADVSYAI
-412 VVREVNSQRDIETYQ
+412 VVREINPQRDIEVYQ
-427 VNLAKAILAP
+427 VNLANAILSP
-437 ASKDNLQLQSRDRVL
+437 TSKDNLKLNSRDRVL

-457 NHEDLD
+457 NNEDLD
-463 TLAEEELVTKAKTL
+463 TLADQETVTKAKTL
-477 EEAQQQAEK
+477 EQAQLQAQQEQL
-486 DQRKEQQIMSSS
+486 KEQEVISSS
-498 VAVST
+498 VAVS
-503 APMNNTVGGIVN
+503 
-515 MDNSANA
+515 SAT
-522 GGGVNP
+522 P
-528 SSAANQA
+528 LEKDSK
-535 MNISQPSQPKII
+535 QPKIV

-552 ITQEDLD
+552 ITKDDFEA
-559 KLKQNTRRTLL
+559 LKQNTRRTLL
-570 APVLLQLQQQSKL
+570 APVLLQLQQQSRL

-605 PSMTVSTLLEAAGGL
+605 PRMTISTLIEAAGGL
-620 AYNAFTINAELA
+620 TYNAFTINAELA
-632 RTVINSVDE
+632 RTVINSKDE
-641 RAYID
+641 RASIYI
-646 VERIDLRKAIQ
+646 ERIDLRQAIK
-657 GNTAADAVIAGR
+657 GSAPDDAIIVGR
-669 DRLNVLEKPSVKLQS
+669 DRLNILEKPDVKLQS

-698 TVRQGETLGE
+698 TVRQGETLGD

-758 DSNISSIISNPDKT
+758 DSNMGSVISDPDKT
-772 LQFVEEASRSK
+772 LKFVEEASRSK
-783 ALGRMVVQLSRIIK
+783 ALGRMVVQLDRILK
-797 EETSADFMLEDG
+797 DERSADFMLEDG

-833 LLDNRLD
+833 LLDNKLD

-852 KQADEDRVFVV
+852 KQADEDRIFVV

-875 YWFGNNKQELQ
+875 YWFGNNHEELK

>member
-6 FSTAVCV
+6 FSIGACI
-13 LAGMFAPY
+13 LASLFAPF
-21 TLSQTPTPEQI
+21 TNAQTPTPEQI
-32 QMFQSLPAAQQQALA
+32 QMFQNLPADQQQALA
-47 SKYGISL
+47 SKYGISI
-54 PSSSSSQS
+54 PSGASSQPS
-62 TSYQNPQVI
+62 SYQNPQVVEQR
-71 DPRASKVEALQK
+71 PVASSATEAKVNDAE
-83 GQLGQQELQNKDEE
+83 KDEQG
-97 LKRFGLELFAG
+97 LKRFGLDLFAG
-108 SPSTFAPISDVPVPA
+108 SPTTFAPISDVPVPA

-164 VAGMSFSEVRDSLNQ
+164 VAGMTFSDVRDSLNQ

-227 YSGGFGDS
+227 YSGGFSES
-235 GALRDIQLKR
+235 GALRNVQLKR

-252 LDMYELLLKGDARN
+252 LDMYDLLLKGDARN
-266 DVRLLPG
+266 DIRLLPG
-273 DVVFIGAVKQTVAID
+273 DVVFIGALGNTISID

-297 EIKPGETYRHAIL
+297 EIKPGETYKQAIQ
-310 MAGGFTANAYGEKV
+310 MAGGFTANAYSDQIE
-324 AVKRYGSKGTRE
+324 VKRYAEKGARD
-336 ALTLDFTQSNDM
+336 ALTLNFSQSHD
-348 QVPLKNG
+348 QQTKVKDG
-355 DAVNVLKKSE
+355 DAVNVLKKNE

-377 RHPGFVQWKSGLRIA
+377 RHPGFIEWKSGLRIA
-392 DLFHSVD
+392 DLFQSVD
-399 SAFNSTADVNYAV
+399 TSFNSTADVSYAV
-412 VVREVNSQRDIETYQ
+412 VVREINSQRDIEVYQ
-427 VNLAKAILAP
+427 VNLANAILSP
-437 ASKDNLQLQSRDRVL
+437 TSKDNLKLNSRDRVL

-457 NHEDLD
+457 NNEDLD
-463 TLAEEELVTKAKTL
+463 TLADQETVTKAKTL
-477 EEAQQQAEK
+477 EQAQLQAQQEQL
-486 DQRKEQQIMSSS
+486 KEQEVMSSS
-498 VAVST
+498 VAVS
-503 APMNNTVGGIVN
+503 
-515 MDNSANA
+515 SAT
-522 GGGVNP
+522 
-528 SSAANQA
+528 SLEKKTK
-535 MNISQPSQPKII
+535 QPKIV

-552 ITQEDLD
+552 ITKDDFEA
-559 KLKQNTRRTLL
+559 LKQNTRRTLL
-570 APVLLQLQQQSKL
+570 APVLLQLQQQSRL

-605 PSMTVSTLLEAAGGL
+605 PRMTISTLIEAAGGL
-620 AYNAFTINAELA
+620 TYNAFTINAELA
-632 RTVINSVDE
+632 RTVINSKDE
-641 RAYID
+641 RASIYI
-646 VERIDLRKAIQ
+646 ERIDLRQAIK
-657 GNTAADAVIAGR
+657 GSAPDDAIIVGR
-669 DRLNVLEKPSVKLQS
+669 DRLNILEKPDVKLQS

-698 TVRQGETLGE
+698 TVRQGETLGD

-758 DSNISSIISNPDKT
+758 DSNMGSVISDPDKT
-772 LQFVEEASRSK
+772 LKFVEEASRSK
-783 ALGRMVVQLSRIIK
+783 ALGRMVVQLNRILK
-797 EETSADFMLEDG
+797 DERSADFMLEDG

-833 LLDNRLD
+833 LLDNKLD

-852 KQADEDRVFVV
+852 KQADEDRIFVV

-875 YWFGNNKQELQ
+875 YWFGNNHEELK

>member
-6 FSTAVCV
+6 FSIGACI
-13 LAGMFAPY
+13 LASLFAPF
-21 TLSQTPTPEQI
+21 TNAQTPTPEQI
-32 QMFQSLPAAQQQALA
+32 QMFQNLPADQQQALA
-47 SKYGISL
+47 SKYGISI
-54 PSSSSSQS
+54 PSGASSQPS
-62 TSYQNPQVI
+62 SYQNPQVVEQR
-71 DPRASKVEALQK
+71 PVASSATEAKVNDAE
-83 GQLGQQELQNKDEE
+83 KDEQG
-97 LKRFGLELFAG
+97 LKRFGLDLFAG
-108 SPSTFAPISDVPVPA
+108 SPTTFAPISDVPVPA

-149 NRAGIINFPSLGPVQ
+149 NRAGVINFPSLGPVQ
-164 VAGMSFSEVRDSLNQ
+164 VAGMTFSDVRDSLNQ

-227 YSGGFGDS
+227 YSGGFSES
-235 GALRDIQLKR
+235 GALRNVQLKR

-252 LDMYELLLKGDARN
+252 LDMYDLLLKGDARN
-266 DVRLLPG
+266 DIRLLPG
-273 DVVFIGAVKQTVAID
+273 DVVFIGALGNTISID

-297 EIKPGETYRHAIL
+297 EIKPGETYKQAIQ
-310 MAGGFTANAYGEKV
+310 MAGGFTANAYSDQIE
-324 AVKRYGSKGTRE
+324 VKRYAEKGARD
-336 ALTLDFTQSNDM
+336 ALTLNFSQSHD
-348 QVPLKNG
+348 QQTKVKDG
-355 DAVNVLKKSE
+355 DAVNVLKKNE

-377 RHPGFVQWKSGLRIA
+377 RHPGFIEWKSGLRIA
-392 DLFHSVD
+392 DLFQSVD
-399 SAFNSTADVNYAV
+399 TSFNSTADVSYAV
-412 VVREVNSQRDIETYQ
+412 VVREINPQRDIEVYQ
-427 VNLAKAILAP
+427 VNLANAILSP
-437 ASKDNLQLQSRDRVL
+437 SSKDNLKLNSRDRVL

-457 NHEDLD
+457 NNEDLD
-463 TLAEEELVTKAKTL
+463 ILADQETVTKAKTL
-477 EEAQQQAEK
+477 EQAQLQAQQ
-486 DQRKEQQIMSSS
+486 DQLKEQEVMSSS
-498 VAVST
+498 VAVSSAT
-503 APMNNTVGGIVN
+503 PLEKDSKQSKIV
-515 MDNSANA
+515 
-522 GGGVNP
+522 
-528 SSAANQA
+528 
-535 MNISQPSQPKII
+535 

-552 ITQEDLD
+552 ITKDDFEA
-559 KLKQNTRRTLL
+559 LKQNTRRTLL
-570 APVLLQLQQQSKL
+570 APVLLQLQQQSRL

-605 PSMTVSTLLEAAGGL
+605 PRMTISTLIEAAGGL
-620 AYNAFTINAELA
+620 TYNAFTINAELA
-632 RTVINSVDE
+632 RTVINSKDE
-641 RAYID
+641 RASIYI
-646 VERIDLRKAIQ
+646 ERIDLRQAIK
-657 GNTAADAVIAGR
+657 GSAPDDAIIVGR
-669 DRLNVLEKPSVKLQS
+669 DRLNILEKPDVKLQS

-698 TVRQGETLGE
+698 TVRQGETLGD

-758 DSNISSIISNPDKT
+758 DSNMGSVISDPDKT
-772 LQFVEEASRSK
+772 LKFVEEASRSK
-783 ALGRMVVQLSRIIK
+783 ALGRMVVQLNRILK
-797 EETSADFMLEDG
+797 DERSADFMLEDG
-809 DFLFVPTFRNTVSIM
+809 DFLFVPAFRNTVSIM

-833 LLDNRLD
+833 LLDNKLD

-852 KQADEDRVFVV
+852 KQADEDRIFVV

-875 YWFGNNKQELQ
+875 YWFGNNHEELK

-921 ALK
+921 ALR

>member
-6 FSTAVCV
+6 FSIGACI
-13 LAGMFAPY
+13 LASLFAPL
-21 TLSQTPTPEQI
+21 TNAQTPTPEQI
-32 QMFQSLPAAQQQALA
+32 QMFQNLPADQQQALA
-47 SKYGISL
+47 SKYGISI
-54 PSSSSSQS
+54 PSGASSQPS
-62 TSYQNPQVI
+62 SYQNPQVVEQR
-71 DPRASKVEALQK
+71 PVASSATEAKVNDAE
-83 GQLGQQELQNKDEE
+83 KDEQG
-97 LKRFGLELFAG
+97 LKRFGLDLFAG
-108 SPSTFAPISDVPVPA
+108 SPTTFAPISDVPVPA

-164 VAGMSFSEVRDSLNQ
+164 VAGMTFSDVRDSLNQ

-227 YSGGFGDS
+227 YSGGFSES
-235 GALRDIQLKR
+235 GALRNVQLKR

-252 LDMYELLLKGDARN
+252 LDMYDLLLKGDARN
-266 DVRLLPG
+266 DIRLLPG
-273 DVVFIGAVKQTVAID
+273 DVVFIGALGNTISID

-297 EIKPGETYRHAIL
+297 EIKPGETYKQAIQ
-310 MAGGFTANAYGEKV
+310 MAGGFTANAYSDQIE
-324 AVKRYGSKGTRE
+324 VKRYAAKGARD
-336 ALTLDFTQSNDM
+336 ALTLNFSQSHD
-348 QVPLKNG
+348 QQTKVKDG
-355 DAVNVLKKSE
+355 DAVNVLKKNE

-377 RHPGFVQWKSGLRIA
+377 RHPGFIEWKSGLNIA
-392 DLFHSVD
+392 DLFQSVD
-399 SAFNSTADVNYAV
+399 TSFNSTADVSYAI
-412 VVREVNSQRDIETYQ
+412 VVREINPQRDIEVYQ
-427 VNLAKAILAP
+427 VNLANAILSP
-437 ASKDNLQLQSRDRVL
+437 TSKDNLKLNSRDRVL

-457 NHEDLD
+457 NNEDLD
-463 TLAEEELVTKAKTL
+463 TLADQETITKAKTL
-477 EEAQQQAEK
+477 EQAQLQAQQEQL
-486 DQRKEQQIMSSS
+486 KEQEAMSSS
-498 VAVST
+498 VAVS
-503 APMNNTVGGIVN
+503 
-515 MDNSANA
+515 SAT
-522 GGGVNP
+522 P
-528 SSAANQA
+528 LEKDSK
-535 MNISQPSQPKII
+535 QPKIV

-552 ITQEDLD
+552 ITKDDFEA
-559 KLKQNTRRTLL
+559 LKQNTRRTLL
-570 APVLLQLQQQSKL
+570 APVLLQLQQQSRL

-605 PSMTVSTLLEAAGGL
+605 PRMTISTLIEAAGGL
-620 AYNAFTINAELA
+620 TYNAFTINAELA
-632 RTVINSVDE
+632 RTVINSKDE
-641 RAYID
+641 RASIN
-646 VERIDLRKAIQ
+646 VERINLRQAIK
-657 GNTAADAVIAGR
+657 GSTADDAIIVGR
-669 DRLNVLEKPSVKLQS
+669 DRLNILEKPNVKLQS

-758 DSNISSIISNPDKT
+758 DSNMGSVISDPDKT
-772 LQFVEEASRSK
+772 LKFVEEASRSK
-783 ALGRMVVQLSRIIK
+783 ALGRMVVQLNRILK
-797 EETSADFMLEDG
+797 DERSADFMLEDG

-833 LLDNRLD
+833 LLDNKLD

-852 KQADEDRVFVV
+852 KQADEDRIFVV

-875 YWFGNNKQELQ
+875 YWFGNNHEELK

>member
-6 FSTAVCV
+6 FSIGACI
-13 LAGMFAPY
+13 LASLFAPL
-21 TLSQTPTPEQI
+21 TSAQTPTPEQI
-32 QMFQSLPAAQQQALA
+32 QMFQSLPADQQQALA
-47 SKYGISL
+47 SKYGISIPSGASSQ
-54 PSSSSSQS
+54 PSSYQTPQLIEQRPLASSA
-62 TSYQNPQVI
+62 TE
-71 DPRASKVEALQK
+71 AKVNDSEK
-83 GQLGQQELQNKDEE
+83 DQQG
-97 LKRFGLELFAG
+97 LKRFGLDLFAG
-108 SPSTFAPISDVPVPA
+108 SPTTFAPVSDVPVPS

-164 VAGMSFSEVRDSLNQ
+164 VAGMTFSDVRDSLNQ

-227 YSGGFGDS
+227 YSGGFSES
-235 GALRDIQLKR
+235 GALRNVQLKR

-252 LDMYELLLKGDARN
+252 LDMYDLLLKGDARN
-266 DVRLLPG
+266 DIRLLPG
-273 DVVFIGAVKQTVAID
+273 DVVFIGALGNTISID

-297 EIKPGETYRHAIL
+297 EIKSGETYKQVIQ
-310 MAGGFTANAYGEKV
+310 MAGGFTANAYSDQIE
-324 AVKRYGSKGTRE
+324 VKRYAAKGARD
-336 ALTLDFTQSNDM
+336 ALTLNFSQSQEQQTKVKD
-348 QVPLKNG
+348 G

-365 ELTRYVQIEGDV
+365 ELTRYIQIEGDV
-377 RHPGFVQWKSGLRIA
+377 RHPGYIEWKSGLRIA
-392 DLFHSVD
+392 DLFQSVD
-399 SAFNSTADVNYAV
+399 TSFNSTADVSYAV
-412 VVREVNSQRDIETYQ
+412 VVREINPQRDIEVYQ
-427 VNLAKAILAP
+427 VNLANAILSP
-437 ASKDNLQLQSRDRVL
+437 TSKDNLKLNSRDRVL

-457 NHEDLD
+457 NNEDLD
-463 TLAEEELVTKAKTL
+463 TLADQETVTKAKTL
-477 EEAQQQAEK
+477 EQAQLQAQQEQL
-486 DQRKEQQIMSSS
+486 KEQEVMSSS
-498 VAVST
+498 VAVS
-503 APMNNTVGGIVN
+503 
-515 MDNSANA
+515 SAT
-522 GGGVNP
+522 
-528 SSAANQA
+528 SIEQKSK
-535 MNISQPSQPKII
+535 QPKIV

-552 ITQEDLD
+552 INKDDFEA
-559 KLKQNTRRTLL
+559 LKQNTRRTLL
-570 APVLLQLQQQSKL
+570 APVLLQLQQQSRL

-605 PSMTVSTLLEAAGGL
+605 PRMTISTLIEAAGGL
-620 AYNAFTINAELA
+620 TYNAFTINAELA
-632 RTVINSVDE
+632 RTVINSKDE
-641 RAYID
+641 RASID
-646 VERIDLRKAIQ
+646 VERIDLRQAIQ
-657 GNTAADAVIAGR
+657 GSTADDAIIVGR
-669 DRLNVLEKPSVKLQS
+669 DRLNILEKPNVKLQS

-708 LLERAGGLTEFAHP
+708 LLKRAGGLTEFAHP

-758 DSNISSIISNPDKT
+758 DSNMGSVISDPDKT
-772 LQFVEEASRSK
+772 LKFVEEASRSK
-783 ALGRMVVQLSRIIK
+783 ALGRMVVQLNRILK
-797 EETSADFMLEDG
+797 DERSADFMLEDG

-833 LLDNRLD
+833 LLDNKLD

-852 KQADEDRVFVV
+852 KQADEDRIFVV

-875 YWFGNNKQELQ
+875 YWFGNNHEELK

>member
-6 FSTAVCV
+6 FSIGACI
-13 LAGMFAPY
+13 LASLFAPF
-21 TLSQTPTPEQI
+21 TNAQTPTPEQI
-32 QMFQSLPAAQQQALA
+32 QMFQNLPADQQQALA
-47 SKYGISL
+47 SKYGISI
-54 PSSSSSQS
+54 PSGASSQPS
-62 TSYQNPQVI
+62 SYQNPQVVEQR
-71 DPRASKVEALQK
+71 PVASSATEAKVNDAE
-83 GQLGQQELQNKDEE
+83 KDEQG
-97 LKRFGLELFAG
+97 LKRFGLDLFAG
-108 SPSTFAPISDVPVPA
+108 SPTTFAPISDVPVPA

-164 VAGMSFSEVRDSLNQ
+164 VAGMTFSDVRDSLNQ

-227 YSGGFGDS
+227 YSGGFSES
-235 GALRDIQLKR
+235 GALRNVQLKR

-252 LDMYELLLKGDARN
+252 LDMYDLLLKGDARN
-266 DVRLLPG
+266 DIRLLPG
-273 DVVFIGAVKQTVAID
+273 DVVFIGALGNTISID

-297 EIKPGETYRHAIL
+297 EIKPGETYKQAIQ
-310 MAGGFTANAYGEKV
+310 MAGGFTANAYSDQIE
-324 AVKRYGSKGTRE
+324 VKRYAAKGARD
-336 ALTLDFTQSNDM
+336 ALTLNFSQSHD
-348 QVPLKNG
+348 QQTKVKDG
-355 DAVNVLKKSE
+355 DAVNVLKKNE

-377 RHPGFVQWKSGLRIA
+377 RHPGYIEWKSGLRIA
-392 DLFHSVD
+392 DLFQSVD
-399 SAFNSTADVNYAV
+399 TSFNSTADVSYAV
-412 VVREVNSQRDIETYQ
+412 VVREINPQRDIEVYQ
-427 VNLAKAILAP
+427 VNLANAILSP
-437 ASKDNLQLQSRDRVL
+437 TSKDNLKLNSRDRVL

-457 NHEDLD
+457 NNEDLD
-463 TLAEEELVTKAKTL
+463 TLADQETVSKAKTL
-477 EEAQQQAEK
+477 EQAQLQAQQEQL
-486 DQRKEQQIMSSS
+486 KEQEVMSSS
-498 VAVST
+498 VAVS
-503 APMNNTVGGIVN
+503 
-515 MDNSANA
+515 SAT
-522 GGGVNP
+522 P
-528 SSAANQA
+528 IEKDSK
-535 MNISQPSQPKII
+535 QPKIV

-552 ITQEDLD
+552 ITKDDFEA
-559 KLKQNTRRTLL
+559 LKQNTRRTLL
-570 APVLLQLQQQSKL
+570 APVLLQLQQQSRL

-605 PSMTVSTLLEAAGGL
+605 PRMTISTLIGAAGGL
-620 AYNAFTINAELA
+620 TYNAFTINAELA
-632 RTVINSVDE
+632 RTVINSKDE
-641 RAYID
+641 RASIN
-646 VERIDLRKAIQ
+646 VERIDLRQAIQ
-657 GNTAADAVIAGR
+657 GSTADDAIIVGR
-669 DRLNVLEKPSVKLQS
+669 DRLNILEKPNVKLQS

-758 DSNISSIISNPDKT
+758 DSNMGSVISDPDKT
-772 LQFVEEASRSK
+772 LKFVEEASRSK
-783 ALGRMVVQLSRIIK
+783 ALGRMVVQLNRILK
-797 EETSADFMLEDG
+797 DERSADFMLEDG

-833 LLDNRLD
+833 LLDNKLD

-852 KQADEDRVFVV
+852 KQADEDRIFVV

-875 YWFGNNKQELQ
+875 YWFGNNHEELK

>member
-6 FSTAVCV
+6 FSIAACV
-13 LAGMFAPY
+13 LASVFAPF
-21 TLSQTPTPEQI
+21 SHAQTPTSEQM
-32 QMFQSLPAAQQQALA
+32 QMFQSLPADQQQALA

-54 PSSSSSQS
+54 PSGSSSQPS
-62 TSYQNPQVI
+62 NYQNPQVI
-71 DPRASKVEALQK
+71 DPRPEVSNANQTDKMDLA
-83 GQLGQQELQNKDEE
+83 KDEE
-97 LKRFGLELFAG
+97 LKRFGLDLFAG
-108 SPSTFAPISDVPVPA
+108 SPTTFAPVSDVPVPT

-164 VAGMSFSEVRDSLNQ
+164 VAGMTFSDVRDSLNQ

-227 YSGGFGDS
+227 YSGGFSES
-235 GALRDIQLKR
+235 GALRNVQLKR

-252 LDMYELLLKGDARN
+252 LDMYDLLLKGDARN
-266 DVRLLPG
+266 DIRLLPG
-273 DVVFIGAVKQTVAID
+273 DVVFIGALGNTISID

-297 EIKPGETYRHAIL
+297 EIKPGETYKQAIQ
-310 MAGGFTANAYGEKV
+310 MAGGFTANAYSDQIE
-324 AVKRYGSKGTRE
+324 VKRYAEKGARD
-336 ALTLDFTQSNDM
+336 ALTLNFSQSHD
-348 QVPLKNG
+348 QQTKVKDG
-355 DAVNVLKKSE
+355 DAVNVLKKNE

-377 RHPGFVQWKSGLRIA
+377 RHPGYIEWKSGLRIA
-392 DLFHSVD
+392 DLFQSVD
-399 SAFNSTADVNYAV
+399 TSFNSTADVSYAV
-412 VVREVNSQRDIETYQ
+412 VVREINPQRDIEVYQ
-427 VNLAKAILAP
+427 VNLANAILSP
-437 ASKDNLQLQSRDRVL
+437 TSKDNLKLNSRDRVL

-457 NHEDLD
+457 NNEDLD
-463 TLAEEELVTKAKTL
+463 TLADQETVTKAKTL
-477 EEAQQQAEK
+477 EQAQLQAQQEQL
-486 DQRKEQQIMSSS
+486 KEQEVMSSS
-498 VAVST
+498 VAVS
-503 APMNNTVGGIVN
+503 
-515 MDNSANA
+515 SAM
-522 GGGVNP
+522 P
-528 SSAANQA
+528 LEKDSK
-535 MNISQPSQPKII
+535 QPKIV

-552 ITQEDLD
+552 ITKDDFEA
-559 KLKQNTRRTLL
+559 LKQNTRRTLL
-570 APVLLQLQQQSKL
+570 APVLLQLQQQSRL

-605 PSMTVSTLLEAAGGL
+605 PRMTISTLIEAAGGL
-620 AYNAFTINAELA
+620 TYNAFTINAELA
-632 RTVINSVDE
+632 RTVINSKDE
-641 RAYID
+641 RASID
-646 VERIDLRKAIQ
+646 VERIDLRQAIQ
-657 GNTAADAVIAGR
+657 GSTADDAIIVGR
-669 DRLNVLEKPSVKLQS
+669 DRLNILEKPNVKLQS

-758 DSNISSIISNPDKT
+758 DSNMGSVISDPDKT
-772 LQFVEEASRSK
+772 LKFVEEASRSK
-783 ALGRMVVQLSRIIK
+783 ALGRMVVQLNRILK
-797 EETSADFMLEDG
+797 DERSADFMLEDG

-833 LLDNRLD
+833 LLDNKLD

-852 KQADEDRVFVV
+852 KQADEDRIFVV

-875 YWFGNNKQELQ
+875 YWFGNNHEELK

>member
-1 MLKGY
+1 MFKGY
-6 FSTAVCV
+6 FSIAAFI
-13 LAGMFAPY
+13 LASTFASY
-21 TLSQTPTPEQI
+21 SMAQTPTPEQMK
-32 QMFQSLPAAQQQALA
+32 MFQNLPADQQQALA
-47 SKYGISL
+47 SKYGFSI
-54 PSSSSSQS
+54 PSSSSSNKS
-62 TSYQNPQVI
+62 PYENPQVI
-71 DPRASKVEALQK
+71 KPRAESSGAVSSNIEEQWLKK
-83 GQLGQQELQNKDEE
+83 GEQEE
-97 LKRFGLELFAG
+97 LKRFGLDLFAG

-123 DYTVGAGDEIV
+123 NYTVGAGDEIIV
-134 IQLFGKENTTHRLRV
+134 QLFGKENETHRLRV
-149 NRAGIINFPSLGPVQ
+149 NRAGTINFPSLGPVN
-164 VAGMSFSEVRDSLNQ
+164 VAGMHFSDVRDSLTQ

-192 SLGEMRTMQVFV
+192 SLGELRTMQVFV

-227 YSGGFGDS
+227 YSGGFGES

-245 NGQVIRK
+245 DGKIIRK
-252 LDMYELLLKGDARN
+252 LDMYDLLLKGDASN
-266 DVRLLPG
+266 DVRLLPD
-273 DVVFIGAVKQTVAID
+273 DVVLIGSVNDTVSIE
-288 GEVNRPAIY
+288 GEINRPAIY
-297 EIKPGETYRHAIL
+297 EVKAGETYQQLIQ
-310 MAGGFTANAYGEKV
+310 MAGGFTANAHVEQLEI
-324 AVKRYGSKGTRE
+324 KRYASHGARE
-336 ALTLDFTQSNDM
+336 ALTLDFNKTQDRQSK
-348 QVPLKNG
+348 VKNG
-355 DAVNVLKKSE
+355 DAIKILKKSE

-377 RHPGFVQWKSGLRIA
+377 RHPGYVEWRNGLRVA
-392 DLFHSVD
+392 DLFKSVD

-412 VVREVNSQRDIETYQ
+412 VVREINPQRDIEVFQ
-427 VNLAKAILAP
+427 LSLANAILSP
-437 ASKDNLQLQSRDRVL
+437 GSRDNLQLQSRDRIL

-457 NHEDLD
+457 NNEDLD
-463 TLAEEELVTKAKTL
+463 TLATQEAVSKAKTL
-477 EEAQQQAEK
+477 EQAQEQAELE
-486 DQRKEQQIMSSS
+486 QQKEQEVMSSS
-498 VAVST
+498 VAVSHSENG
-503 APMNNTVGGIVN
+503 MLNNQ
-515 MDNSANA
+515 NA
-522 GGGVNP
+522 TE
-528 SSAANQA
+528 QA
-535 MNISQPSQPKII
+535 KPAKII

-552 ITQEDLD
+552 ITEEDFE

-570 APVLLQLQQQSKL
+570 APVLLQLQQQSRL

-605 PSMTVSTLLEAAGGL
+605 PRMTVSTLIEAAGGL
-620 AYNAFTINAELA
+620 TYNAFTINAELA
-632 RTVINSVDE
+632 RTAINSADE

-657 GNTAADAVIAGR
+657 GSASDDAIIVGR
-669 DRLNVLEKPSVKLQS
+669 DRLNILEKPNVKLQS

-698 TVRQGETLGE
+698 TVRQGETLNE

-744 ADMRAETAKKTFRA
+744 ADMRKETAKKTFRA
-758 DSNISSIISNPDKT
+758 DSNIGSVISDPEKT
-772 LQFVEEASRSK
+772 LAFVEEASRSK
-783 ALGRMVVQLSRIIK
+783 ALGRMVVQLNRILK
-797 EETSADFMLEDG
+797 GERSADFMLEDG

-833 LLDNRLD
+833 LLDDKLD

-852 KQADEDRVFVV
+852 KQADEDRIFVV

-870 KPTSG
+870 KPSSG
-875 YWFGNNKQELQ
+875 YWFGNNKEGLK

>member
-6 FSTAVCV
+6 FSIGACI
-13 LAGMFAPY
+13 LASLFAPF
-21 TLSQTPTPEQI
+21 TNAQTPTPEQI
-32 QMFQSLPAAQQQALA
+32 QMFQNLPADQQQALA
-47 SKYGISL
+47 SKYGISI
-54 PSSSSSQS
+54 PSGASSQPS
-62 TSYQNPQVI
+62 SYQNPQVVEQR
-71 DPRASKVEALQK
+71 PVASSATEVKVTDSEK
-83 GQLGQQELQNKDEE
+83 EE
-97 LKRFGLELFAG
+97 QGLKRFGLDLFAG
-108 SPSTFAPISDVPVPA
+108 SPTTFAPISDVPVPA

-164 VAGMSFSEVRDSLNQ
+164 VAGMTFSDVRDSLNQ

-227 YSGGFGDS
+227 YSGGFSES
-235 GALRDIQLKR
+235 GALRNVQLKR

-252 LDMYELLLKGDARN
+252 LDMYDLLLKGDARN
-266 DVRLLPG
+266 DIRLLPG
-273 DVVFIGAVKQTVAID
+273 DVVFIGALGNTISID

-297 EIKPGETYRHAIL
+297 EIKPGETYKQAIQ
-310 MAGGFTANAYGEKV
+310 MAGGFTANAYSDQIE
-324 AVKRYGSKGTRE
+324 VKRYAEKGARD
-336 ALTLDFTQSNDM
+336 ALTLNFSQSHD
-348 QVPLKNG
+348 QQTKVKDG
-355 DAVNVLKKSE
+355 DAVNVLKKNE

-377 RHPGFVQWKSGLRIA
+377 RHPGFIEWKSGLRIA
-392 DLFHSVD
+392 DLFQSVD
-399 SAFNSTADVNYAV
+399 TSFNSTADVSYAV
-412 VVREVNSQRDIETYQ
+412 VVREINPQRDIEVYQ
-427 VNLAKAILAP
+427 VNLANAILSP
-437 ASKDNLQLQSRDRVL
+437 TSKDNLKLNSRDRVL

-457 NHEDLD
+457 NNEDLD
-463 TLAEEELVTKAKTL
+463 TLADQETVTKAKTL
-477 EEAQQQAEK
+477 EQAQLQAQQEQL
-486 DQRKEQQIMSSS
+486 KEQEVMSSS
-498 VAVST
+498 VAVS
-503 APMNNTVGGIVN
+503 
-515 MDNSANA
+515 SATSLEKKTK
-522 GGGVNP
+522 P
-528 SSAANQA
+528 
-535 MNISQPSQPKII
+535 PKIV

-552 ITQEDLD
+552 ITKDDFEA
-559 KLKQNTRRTLL
+559 LKQNTRRTLL
-570 APVLLQLQQQSKL
+570 APVLLQLQQQSRL

-605 PSMTVSTLLEAAGGL
+605 PRMTISTLIEAAGGL
-620 AYNAFTINAELA
+620 TYNAFTINAELA
-632 RTVINSVDE
+632 RTVINSKDE
-641 RAYID
+641 RASID
-646 VERIDLRKAIQ
+646 VERIDLRQAIK
-657 GNTAADAVIAGR
+657 GSTADDAVIVGR
-669 DRLNVLEKPSVKLQS
+669 DRLNILEKPNVKLQS

-758 DSNISSIISNPDKT
+758 DSNMGSVISDPDKT
-772 LQFVEEASRSK
+772 LKFVEEASRSK
-783 ALGRMVVQLSRIIK
+783 ALGRMVVQLNRILK
-797 EETSADFMLEDG
+797 DERSADFMLEDG
-809 DFLFVPTFRNTVSIM
+809 DFLFVPTFRSTISIM

-833 LLDNRLD
+833 LLDNKLD

-852 KQADEDRVFVV
+852 KQADEDRIFVV

-875 YWFGNNKQELQ
+875 YWFGNNHEELKP
-886 AGDTIVVPI
+886 GDTIVVPI

>member
-1 MLKGY
+1 MFKGY
-6 FSTAVCV
+6 FSIAAFI
-13 LAGMFAPY
+13 LASTFASY
-21 TLSQTPTPEQI
+21 SMAQTPTPEQMK
-32 QMFQSLPAAQQQALA
+32 MFQNLPADQQKALA
-47 SKYGISL
+47 SKYGFSI
-54 PSSSSSQS
+54 PSSSSSNKS
-62 TSYQNPQVI
+62 PYENPQVI
-71 DPRASKVEALQK
+71 QPRTEASGAASSNIEEQWLKK
-83 GQLGQQELQNKDEE
+83 GEQEEI
-97 LKRFGLELFAG
+97 KRFGLDLFAG

-123 DYTVGAGDEIV
+123 NYTVGAGDEIIV
-134 IQLFGKENTTHRLRV
+134 QLFGKENETHRLRV
-149 NRAGIINFPSLGPVQ
+149 NRAGTINFPSLGPLN
-164 VAGMSFSEVRDSLNQ
+164 VAGMHFSDVRDSLTQ

-192 SLGEMRTMQVFV
+192 SLGELRTMQVFV

-227 YSGGFGDS
+227 YSGGFGES

-245 NGQVIRK
+245 DGKIIRK
-252 LDMYELLLKGDARN
+252 LDMYDLLLKGDASN
-266 DVRLLPG
+266 DVRLLPD
-273 DVVFIGAVKQTVAID
+273 DVVLIGSVNDTVSIE
-288 GEVNRPAIY
+288 GEINRPAIY
-297 EIKPGETYRHAIL
+297 EVKAGETYQQLIQ
-310 MAGGFTANAYGEKV
+310 MAGGFTANAHVEQLEI
-324 AVKRYGSKGTRE
+324 KRYASHGARE
-336 ALTLDFTQSNDM
+336 ALTLDFNKTQDRQSK
-348 QVPLKNG
+348 VKNG
-355 DAVNVLKKSE
+355 DVIKILKKSE

-377 RHPGFVQWKSGLRIA
+377 RHPGYVEWHQSLRIA
-392 DLFHSVD
+392 DLFKSVD
-399 SAFNSTADVNYAV
+399 SAFNATADVNYAV
-412 VVREVNSQRDIETYQ
+412 VVREVNTQRDIEVFQ
-427 VNLAKAILAP
+427 INLANAILSP
-437 ASKDNLQLQSRDRVL
+437 NSKDNMSLRSRDRVL

-457 NHEDLD
+457 NNEDLD
-463 TLAEEELVTKAKTL
+463 TLANDEEITKAKTL
-477 EEAQQQAEK
+477 EQAQKQAEME
-486 DQRKEQQIMSSS
+486 QQKEQQQMSSS
-498 VAVST
+498 VA
-503 APMNNTVGGIVN
+503 MINNPIGSVIAGNNPQQTSFNNQQNHVGW
-515 MDNSANA
+515 
-522 GGGVNP
+522 
-528 SSAANQA
+528 NQ
-535 MNISQPSQPKII
+535 QEREERKII

-552 ITQEDLD
+552 ITEEDFE

-570 APVLLQLQQQSKL
+570 APVLLQLQQQSRL

-605 PSMTVSTLLEAAGGL
+605 PRMTVSTLLEAAGGL
-620 AYNAFTINAELA
+620 TYNAFTINAELA
-632 RTVINSVDE
+632 RTTINSADE

-657 GNTAADAVIAGR
+657 GSASDNAIIVGR
-669 DRLNVLEKPSVKLQS
+669 DRLNILEKPNVKLQS

-698 TVRQGETLGE
+698 TVRQGETLSE
-708 LLERAGGLTEFAHP
+708 LLDRAGGLTEFAHP

-758 DSNISSIISNPDKT
+758 DSNIGSVITDPQKT
-772 LQFVEEASRSK
+772 LTFVEEASKSK
-783 ALGRMVVQLSRIIK
+783 ALGRIVVQLNRILDG
-797 EETSADFMLEDG
+797 ERSADFMLEDG

-833 LLDNRLD
+833 LLDKKLD

-852 KQADEDRVFVV
+852 KQADEDRIFVV

-875 YWFGNNKQELQ
+875 YWFGNNKEGLK

>member
-6 FSTAVCV
+6 FSIGACI
-13 LAGMFAPY
+13 LASLFAPL
-21 TLSQTPTPEQI
+21 TNAQTPTPEQI
-32 QMFQSLPAAQQQALA
+32 QMFQNLPADQQQALA
-47 SKYGISL
+47 SKYGISI
-54 PSSSSSQS
+54 PSGASSQPS
-62 TSYQNPQVI
+62 SYQNPQVVEQR
-71 DPRASKVEALQK
+71 PVASSATEAKVNDAE
-83 GQLGQQELQNKDEE
+83 KDEQG
-97 LKRFGLELFAG
+97 LKRFGLDLFAG
-108 SPSTFAPISDVPVPA
+108 SPTTFAPISDVPVPA

-164 VAGMSFSEVRDSLNQ
+164 VAGMTFSDVRDSLNQ

-227 YSGGFGDS
+227 YSGGFSES
-235 GALRDIQLKR
+235 GALRNVQLKR

-252 LDMYELLLKGDARN
+252 LDMYDLLLKGDARN
-266 DVRLLPG
+266 DIRLLPG
-273 DVVFIGAVKQTVAID
+273 DVVFIGALGNTISID

-297 EIKPGETYRHAIL
+297 EIKPGETYKQAIQ
-310 MAGGFTANAYGEKV
+310 MAGGFTANAYRDQIE
-324 AVKRYGSKGTRE
+324 VKRYAAKGARD
-336 ALTLDFTQSNDM
+336 ALTLNFSQSHD
-348 QVPLKNG
+348 QQTKVKDG
-355 DAVNVLKKSE
+355 DAVNVLKKNE

-377 RHPGFVQWKSGLRIA
+377 RHPGFIEWKSGLNIA
-392 DLFHSVD
+392 DLFQSVD
-399 SAFNSTADVNYAV
+399 TSFNSTADVSYAI
-412 VVREVNSQRDIETYQ
+412 VVREINPQRDIEVYQ
-427 VNLAKAILAP
+427 VNLANAILSP
-437 ASKDNLQLQSRDRVL
+437 TSKDNLKLNSRDRVL

-457 NHEDLD
+457 NNEDLD
-463 TLAEEELVTKAKTL
+463 TLADQETITKAKTL
-477 EEAQQQAEK
+477 EQAQLQAQQEQL
-486 DQRKEQQIMSSS
+486 KEQEAMSSS
-498 VAVST
+498 VAVS
-503 APMNNTVGGIVN
+503 
-515 MDNSANA
+515 SAT
-522 GGGVNP
+522 P
-528 SSAANQA
+528 LEKDSK
-535 MNISQPSQPKII
+535 QPKIV

-552 ITQEDLD
+552 ITKDDFEA
-559 KLKQNTRRTLL
+559 LKQNTRRTLL
-570 APVLLQLQQQSKL
+570 APVLLQLQQQSRL

-605 PSMTVSTLLEAAGGL
+605 PRMTISTLIEAAGGL
-620 AYNAFTINAELA
+620 TYNAFTINAELA
-632 RTVINSVDE
+632 RTVINSKDE
-641 RAYID
+641 RASIN
-646 VERIDLRKAIQ
+646 VERINLRQAIK
-657 GNTAADAVIAGR
+657 GSTADDAIIVGR
-669 DRLNVLEKPSVKLQS
+669 DRLNILEKPNVKLQS

-758 DSNISSIISNPDKT
+758 DSNMGSVISDPDKT
-772 LQFVEEASRSK
+772 LKFVEEASRSK
-783 ALGRMVVQLSRIIK
+783 ALGRMVVQLNRILK
-797 EETSADFMLEDG
+797 DERSADFMLEDG

-833 LLDNRLD
+833 LLDNKLD

-852 KQADEDRVFVV
+852 KQADEDRIFVV

-875 YWFGNNKQELQ
+875 YWFGNNHEELK

>member
-6 FSTAVCV
+6 FSIAACV
-13 LAGMFAPY
+13 LASVFAP
-21 TLSQTPTPEQI
+21 LSHAQTPTPEQM
-32 QMFQSLPAAQQQALA
+32 QMFQSLPADQQKALA

-54 PSSSSSQS
+54 PSGSSSQPS
-62 TSYQNPQVI
+62 NYQNPQVI
-71 DPRASKVEALQK
+71 DPRPEVSNANQTDKMDLSKE
-83 GQLGQQELQNKDEE
+83 DEE
-97 LKRFGLELFAG
+97 LKRFGLDLFAG
-108 SPSTFAPISDVPVPA
+108 SPTTFAPVSDVPVPA

-149 NRAGIINFPSLGPVQ
+149 NRAGTINFPSLGPVQ
-164 VAGMSFSEVRDSLNQ
+164 VAGMSFSDVRDSLTQ

-235 GALRDIQLKR
+235 GALRNVQLKR

-252 LDMYELLLKGDARN
+252 LDMYDLLLKGDARN

-273 DVVFIGAVKQTVAID
+273 DVVFIGAVGNTIAID

-297 EIKPGETYRHAIL
+297 EVKSGETYKQAIQ
-310 MAGGFTANAYGEKV
+310 MAGGFTANAYSDQIE
-324 AVKRYGSKGTRE
+324 VKRYATKGARD
-336 ALTLDFTQSNDM
+336 ALTLNFSQSHD
-348 QVPLKNG
+348 QQIKVKDG

-377 RHPGFVQWKSGLRIA
+377 RHPGFIEWKSGLRVA
-392 DLFHSVD
+392 DLFQSVD
-399 SAFNSTADVNYAV
+399 TSFNSTADVNYAV
-412 VVREVNSQRDIETYQ
+412 VVREINPQRDIEVYQ
-427 VNLAKAILAP
+427 VNLANAILSP
-437 ASKDNLQLQSRDRVL
+437 SSKDNLKLNSRDRVL

-457 NHEDLD
+457 NNEDLD
-463 TLAEEELVTKAKTL
+463 TLADQETITKAKTL
-477 EEAQQQAEK
+477 EQAQFQAEL
-486 DQRKEQQIMSSS
+486 DQQKEQEVMSSS
-498 VAVST
+498 VAISSVKD
-503 APMNNTVGGIVN
+503 N
-515 MDNSANA
+515 MPVEQSLIKE
-522 GGGVNP
+522 
-528 SSAANQA
+528 SK
-535 MNISQPSQPKII
+535 QPRII
-547 FRGKE
+547 FRGEE
-552 ITQEDLD
+552 ITKEDFD
-559 KLKQNTRRTLL
+559 ALKQNTRRTLL
-570 APVLLQLQQQSKL
+570 APVLLQLQQQSRL

-598 PGRYPIT
+598 PGRYPLT
-605 PSMTVSTLLEAAGGL
+605 PRMSVSSLIEAAGGL
-620 AYNAFTINAELA
+620 TYNAFTINAELA
-632 RTVINSVDE
+632 RTVISSKDE
-641 RAYID
+641 RASID

-657 GNTAADAVIAGR
+657 GNTFDDAILVGR
-669 DRLNVLEKPSVKLQS
+669 DRLNILEKPNVKLQS
-684 TVTLQGEVRFPGTY
+684 TVTLQGEVTFPGTY

-708 LLERAGGLTEFAHP
+708 LLERAGGLTKFAHP

-758 DSNISSIISNPDKT
+758 DSNLGSVISDPEKT
-772 LQFVEEASRSK
+772 LAFVEEASKSK
-783 ALGRMVVQLSRIIK
+783 ALGRMVVQLNRILK
-797 EETSADFMLEDG
+797 DERAADFMLEDG
-809 DFLFVPTFRNTVSIM
+809 DFLFVPTYRNTVSVM

-833 LLDNRLD
+833 LLDNKLD
-840 VDDYLNKAGGAK
+840 VNDYLNKAGGAK
-852 KQADEDRVFVV
+852 KQADEDRIFVV

-875 YWFGNNKQELQ
+875 YWFGNNHEELK

>member
-6 FSTAVCV
+6 FSIGACI
-13 LAGMFAPY
+13 LASLFAPF
-21 TLSQTPTPEQI
+21 TNAQTPTPEQI
-32 QMFQSLPAAQQQALA
+32 QMFQNLPADQQQALA
-47 SKYGISL
+47 SKYGISI
-54 PSSSSSQS
+54 PSGASSQPS
-62 TSYQNPQVI
+62 SYQNPQVI
-71 DPRASKVEALQK
+71 EQRPLASSATEVQVNDSE
-83 GQLGQQELQNKDEE
+83 KDEQG
-97 LKRFGLELFAG
+97 LKRFGLDLFAG
-108 SPSTFAPISDVPVPA
+108 SPTTFAPISDVPVPA

-164 VAGMSFSEVRDSLNQ
+164 VAGMTFSDVRDSLNQ

-227 YSGGFGDS
+227 YSGGFSES
-235 GALRDIQLKR
+235 GALRNVQLKR

-252 LDMYELLLKGDARN
+252 LDMYDLLLKGDARN
-266 DVRLLPG
+266 DIRLLPG
-273 DVVFIGAVKQTVAID
+273 DVVFIGALGNTISID

-297 EIKPGETYRHAIL
+297 EIKPGETYKQAIQ
-310 MAGGFTANAYGEKV
+310 MAGGFTANAYSDQIE
-324 AVKRYGSKGTRE
+324 VKRYAAKGARE
-336 ALTLDFTQSNDM
+336 ALTLNFSQSHD
-348 QVPLKNG
+348 QQTKVKDG
-355 DAVNVLKKSE
+355 DAVNVLKKNE

-377 RHPGFVQWKSGLRIA
+377 RHPGFIEWKSGLRIA
-392 DLFHSVD
+392 DLFQSVD
-399 SAFNSTADVNYAV
+399 TSFNSTADVSYAV
-412 VVREVNSQRDIETYQ
+412 VVREINPQRDIEVYQ
-427 VNLAKAILAP
+427 VNLANAILSP
-437 ASKDNLQLQSRDRVL
+437 TSKDNLKLNSRDRVL

-457 NHEDLD
+457 NNEDLD
-463 TLAEEELVTKAKTL
+463 TLADQETVTKAKTL
-477 EEAQQQAEK
+477 EQAQLQAQQEQL
-486 DQRKEQQIMSSS
+486 KEQEVMSSS
-498 VAVST
+498 VAVS
-503 APMNNTVGGIVN
+503 
-515 MDNSANA
+515 SAT
-522 GGGVNP
+522 P
-528 SSAANQA
+528 LEKDLK
-535 MNISQPSQPKII
+535 QPKIV

-552 ITQEDLD
+552 ITKDDFEA
-559 KLKQNTRRTLL
+559 LKQNTRRTLL
-570 APVLLQLQQQSKL
+570 APVLLQLQQQSRL

-605 PSMTVSTLLEAAGGL
+605 PRMTISTLIEAAGGL
-620 AYNAFTINAELA
+620 TYNAFTINAELA
-632 RTVINSVDE
+632 RTVINSKDE
-641 RAYID
+641 RASID
-646 VERIDLRKAIQ
+646 VERIDLRQAIQ
-657 GNTAADAVIAGR
+657 GSTADDAIIVGR
-669 DRLNVLEKPSVKLQS
+669 DRLNILEKPNAKLQS

-758 DSNISSIISNPDKT
+758 DSNMGSVISDPDKT
-772 LQFVEEASRSK
+772 LKFVEEASRSK
-783 ALGRMVVQLSRIIK
+783 ALGRMVVQLNRILK
-797 EETSADFMLEDG
+797 DERSADFMLEDG

-833 LLDNRLD
+833 LLDNKLD

-852 KQADEDRVFVV
+852 KQADEDRIFVV

-875 YWFGNNKQELQ
+875 YWFGNNHEELK